1 MRRILTAIL
10 LFLPLLLRGQDY
22 ETQGDNLYVAGNYEE
37 AELQY
42 KAAKA
47 LMDSRKID
55 ENSPEY
61 LSLEKKIVR
70 TGRLKAL
77 KAEADALYSTA
88 VSQQSRASY
97 SQAAE
102 AYSRILEGNPEDPS
116 ALSGKSRC
124 REWITGYDRAAERER
139 VLAEQRREEQRRQ
152 RESEALNRALVSVLK
167 ENDTVTSMLDATG
180 RHIAAI
186 PEGHPEDRAFAEALK
201 HYISDGFGTVSE
213 DSIAIYNRMGDLFL
227 EAGKPQIA
235 RDLYDCSASLADPEG
250 LYKKAMT
257 AKSKTRQDI
266 FYLLLASKAGYQQA
280 ADSLKDYVVYA
291 GGMVASRFAIGFDD
305 AYSIISTYRTDP
317 EAALYLYALQ
327 KGEQAAVGSVY
338 NTGFSHCNI
347 DITETLQA
355 ISPEQ
360 LKSWIGKYTSTQ
372 KGDWLSWFYSVG
384 LNCARHGDDSLAV
397 KLITVAAQDGNH
409 TASQWL
415 EKKSGKTGQ
424 DTEED
429 VFIYDFSRVFK
440 KIDEVRNLKTSAW
453 DGSITDYQAQLNR
466 ARQNNVEECIRY
478 IKGDKSCDVFDA
490 CSGFYHIGFD
500 NNIILHENLILR
512 TMYYRGS
519 NYKFAFERLQKL
531 IKNSSKVWDADV
543 VRECIEMC
551 EGNTEKKKGLKLLQK
566 LDTAE
571 GIYDRRIIEQ
581 FRKLLLEQSAESDSD
596 GKPFVGRIFY
606 NDKADGEIYSI
617 FDYQGKV
624 KDTKPITSPPP
635 VKGIMGS
642 FSYKDKSAPATVR
655 TSSAS
660 RVSSSATVRTSSAA
674 GSSATSRSSS
684 ASGSTGS
691 HASSTTGSGESKPA
705 SANTETVQLSETDR
719 KIVDYYKSKKGTRFS
734 QTCYRSGGGVDT
746 GFPIEYTLEYEGNGV
761 FLLTFTQR
769 YNTYKVKGQI
779 SDGRLVFKTFPAG
792 LRALS
797 VAFRKDKKT
806 GKYWISGSYE
816 KGGHFPVRF

>member
-1 MRRILTAIL
+1 MGKILTAIL
-10 LFLPLLLRGQDY
+10 LFLPLLLWGQDY
-22 ETQGDNLYVAGNYEE
+22 ESKGDNAYRGGDYEE

-42 KAAKA
+42 NAAKA
-47 LMDSRKID
+47 WMDSRKTD

-61 LSLEKKIVR
+61 LALEKKIVR
-70 TGRLKAL
+70 AGRLKAL
-77 KAEADALYSTA
+77 KAEADALYSKA
-88 VSQQSRASY
+88 VSQQSRAVY
-97 SQAAE
+97 SQASD
-102 AYSRILEGNPEDPS
+102 AYSRILEVNPEDPS

-152 RESEALNRALVSVLK
+152 RESEALNRVLVSVLK
-167 ENDTVTSMLDATG
+167 ENGTVTSMLDATG

-266 FYLLLASKAGYQQA
+266 FYLLLASKAGYQPA
-280 ADSLKDYVVYA
+280 ADSLKDYAVSA
-291 GGMVASRFAIGFDD
+291 GGMVASRFAIGIDD
-305 AYSIISTYRTDP
+305 AYSVISTYRTDP
-317 EAALYLYALQ
+317 EAALYLYALL
-327 KGEQAAVGSVY
+327 KREENTAGTTNE
-338 NTGFSHCNI
+338 TGFSHCNI
-347 DITETLQA
+347 DITETLRN

-360 LKSWIGKYTSTQ
+360 LESWISKYVSAK
-372 KGDWLSWFYSVG
+372 KGEWLSWFYSVG
-384 LNCARHGDDSLAV
+384 LNYARHGEDSLAV
-397 KLITVAAQDGNH
+397 KLITFAAQGGNI

-415 EKKSGKTGQ
+415 AQKDAEKDSANANKEQSSA
-424 DTEED
+424 ER
-429 VFIYDFSRVFK
+429 VPVYDFSAILAGLDK
-440 KIDEVRNLKTSAW
+440 GSSWEVECKQEYLGYLKGEQWRNL
-453 DGSITDYQAQLNR
+453 QL
-466 ARQNNVEECIRY
+466 AAYGVDDMCFDE
-478 IKGDKSCDVFDA
+478 DVV
-490 CSGFYHIGFD
+490 
-500 NNIILHENLILR
+500 LHEQLVLWTKKYCGNSNNGWE
-512 TMYYRGS
+512 YRQLKELLKDNDS
-519 NYKFAFERLQKL
+519 M
-531 IKNSSKVWDADV
+531 IWDTDV
-543 VRECIEMC
+543 VGQCIGMCRE
-551 EGNTEKKKGLKLLQK
+551 NKKTKKGVKLLQK

-581 FRKLLLEQSAESDSD
+581 FKELLLKQETASGGNGKLSAD
-596 GKPFVGRIFY
+596 GMFY
-606 NDKADGEIYSI
+606 NDKADGKIYSI

-624 KDTKPITSPPP
+624 KDTKPITAPPS
-635 VKGIMGS
+635 VKGVMGS
-642 FSYKDKSAPATVR
+642 FSYRSKSAPAV
-655 TSSAS
+655 S
-660 RVSSSATVRTSSAA
+660 RSSSAA
-674 GSSATSRSSS
+674 GSSVSSRSSFLSGQTVSRSSS
-684 ASGSTGS
+684 PAG
-691 HASSTTGSGESKPA
+691 GESGTA
-705 SANTETVQLSETDR
+705 SANAETVQLSETDR
-719 KIVDYYKSKKGTRFS
+719 LIVDYYKSKAGTRFS

-779 SDGRLVFKTFPAG
+779 SNGRLVFKTFPAG

>member
-22 ETQGDNLYVAGNYEE
+22 ENQGDNLYAAGNYEE

-47 LMDSRKID
+47 LLDSRKID

-102 AYSRILEGNPEDPS
+102 ACSRILEVNPDDRS
-116 ALSGKSRC
+116 AQSR
-124 REWITGYDRAAERER
+124 REQCMRWISQQERI
-139 VLAEQRREEQRRQ
+139 AEQQRLQ
-152 RESEALNRALVSVLK
+152 REAEARNKALVSLLK
-167 ENDTVTSMLDATG
+167 EGTVTDMLAAID

-186 PEGHPEDRAFAEALK
+186 SDGNTEERSFAEALK
-201 HYISDGFGTVSE
+201 HYIADGFGTVSE
-213 DSIAIYNRMGDLFL
+213 DSIAIYNRMGDLFK
-227 EAGKPQIA
+227 EAGKPQVA
-235 RDLYDCSASLADPEG
+235 RDLYDCSASLADPAG

-257 AKSKTRQDI
+257 VKSKSRQDI
-266 FYLLLASKAGYQQA
+266 FYLLLASKAGYQPA
-280 ADSLKDYVVYA
+280 TEALKDYAVSA
-291 GGMVASRFAIGFDD
+291 GGMAASRFAIGLDD
-305 AYSIISTYRTDP
+305 AYSVISTYRTDP
-317 EAALYLYALQ
+317 EAALYLYALL

-384 LNCARHGDDSLAV
+384 LNRARHGDDSLAV
-397 KLITVAAQDGNH
+397 KLITFAAQEGNN

-415 EKKSGKTGQ
+415 EKRNAEKVSANANQEQPSGESTP
-424 DTEED
+424 
-429 VFIYDFSRVFK
+429 IYDFSAILAGLDSGSDWAVKCK
-440 KIDEVRNLKTSAW
+440 KEYLDYLKGEFCDLQRAAYGID
-453 DGSITDYQAQLNR
+453 DMGF
-466 ARQNNVEECIRY
+466 EE
-478 IKGDKSCDVFDA
+478 
-490 CSGFYHIGFD
+490 
-500 NNIILHENLILR
+500 NIALHESLIVWTEFYLSVSNNSWR
-512 TMYYRGS
+512 YRQLKEFLKDNDS
-519 NYKFAFERLQKL
+519 M
-531 IKNSSKVWDADV
+531 IWDSDV
-543 VRECIEMC
+543 VDQCIGMC
-551 EGNTEKKKGLKLLQK
+551 SDAKNGRKGLKLLQK

-581 FRKLLLEQSAESDSD
+581 FRKLLLEQEKASGSEGD
-596 GKPFVGRIFY
+596 GIYY

-635 VKGIMGS
+635 VKGVMGS
-642 FSYKDKSAPATVR
+642 FSYKDKSASAAVR
-655 TSSAS
+655 TSTAS

-674 GSSATSRSSS
+674 GSSASSRSSS

-705 SANTETVQLSETDR
+705 SANTETIQLSETDR

-761 FLLTFTQR
+761 FLFTFTQR

-792 LRALS
+792 LRSLS
-797 VAFRKDKKT
+797 VTFRKEKKAE
-806 GKYWISGSYE
+806 KYWISGSYE

>member
-1 MRRILTAIL
+1 MGKILTAIL
-10 LFLPLLLRGQDY
+10 LFLPLLLWGQDY
-22 ETQGDNLYVAGNYEE
+22 ESKGDNAYRAGNYEE

-42 KAAKA
+42 NAAKA
-47 LMDSRKID
+47 WMDSRKTD

-61 LSLEKKIVR
+61 LALEKKIVR
-70 TGRLKAL
+70 AGRLKAL
-77 KAEADALYSTA
+77 KAEADALYSKA
-88 VSQQSRASY
+88 VSQQSRTVY
-97 SQAAE
+97 SQAAD
-102 AYSRILEGNPEDPS
+102 AYSRILEVNPEDPS

-167 ENDTVTSMLDATG
+167 ENGTVTSMLDATG

-305 AYSIISTYRTDP
+305 AYSVISTYRTDP
-317 EAALYLYALQ
+317 EAALYLYALL
-327 KGEQAAVGSVY
+327 KREENTAGTTNE
-338 NTGFSHCNI
+338 TGFSHCNI
-347 DITETLQA
+347 DITETLRN

-360 LKSWIGKYTSTQ
+360 LESWISKYVSAE

-384 LNCARHGDDSLAV
+384 LNYARHGEDSLAV
-397 KLITVAAQDGNH
+397 KLITFAAQGGNT

-415 EKKSGKTGQ
+415 VQKDAEKDSANANKEQSSA
-424 DTEED
+424 ER
-429 VFIYDFSRVFK
+429 VPVYDFSAILAGLDK
-440 KIDEVRNLKTSAW
+440 GSSWEVECKQEYLGYLKGEQWRNL
-453 DGSITDYQAQLNR
+453 QL
-466 ARQNNVEECIRY
+466 AAYGVDDMCFDE
-478 IKGDKSCDVFDA
+478 DVV
-490 CSGFYHIGFD
+490 
-500 NNIILHENLILR
+500 LHEQLVLWTKKYCGNSNNGWE
-512 TMYYRGS
+512 YRQLKELLKDNDS
-519 NYKFAFERLQKL
+519 M
-531 IKNSSKVWDADV
+531 IWDTDV
-543 VRECIEMC
+543 VGQCIGMCRE
-551 EGNTEKKKGLKLLQK
+551 NKKTKKGVKLLQK

-581 FRKLLLEQSAESDSD
+581 FKELLLKQEAASGGKGKLSAD
-596 GKPFVGRIFY
+596 GMFY
-606 NDKADGEIYSI
+606 NDKADGKIYSI

-624 KDTKPITSPPP
+624 KDTKPITAPPS
-635 VKGIMGS
+635 VKGVMGS
-642 FSYKDKSAPATVR
+642 FSYRSKSAPAV
-655 TSSAS
+655 S
-660 RVSSSATVRTSSAA
+660 RSSSAA
-674 GSSATSRSSS
+674 GSSVSSRSSS
-684 ASGSTGS
+684 LSGQTVSR
-691 HASSTTGSGESKPA
+691 SSSPAGGESGTA
-705 SANTETVQLSETDR
+705 SANAETVQLSETDR
-719 KIVDYYKSKKGTRFS
+719 LIVDYYKSKAGTRFS

>member
-1 MRRILTAIL
+1 MGKILTAIL
-10 LFLPLLLRGQDY
+10 LFLPLLLWGQDY
-22 ETQGDNLYVAGNYEE
+22 ESKGDNAYRGGDYEE

-42 KAAKA
+42 NAAKA
-47 LMDSRKID
+47 WMDSRKTD

-61 LSLEKKIVR
+61 LALEKKIVR
-70 TGRLKAL
+70 AGRLKAL
-77 KAEADALYSTA
+77 KAEADALYSKA
-88 VSQQSRASY
+88 VSQQSRAVY
-97 SQAAE
+97 SQASD
-102 AYSRILEGNPEDPS
+102 AYSRILEVNPEDPS

-167 ENDTVTSMLDATG
+167 ENGTVTSMLDATG

-201 HYISDGFGTVSE
+201 HYISEGFETVSE
-213 DSIAIYNRMGDLFL
+213 DSIAIYNRMGDLFK
-227 EAGKPQIA
+227 EAGKPQAA

-257 AKSKTRQDI
+257 VKSKSRQDI
-266 FYLLLASKAGYQQA
+266 FYLLLASKAGYQPA
-280 ADSLKDYVVYA
+280 TEALKDYDVST
-291 GGMVASRFAIGFDD
+291 GGMVASRLAIGFDD
-305 AYSIISTYRTDP
+305 AYTIISTYRTDP
-317 EAALYLYALQ
+317 EAALYLYALL

-372 KGDWLSWFYSVG
+372 KGDWLSWFYSIG
-384 LNCARHGDDSLAV
+384 LNYARHGDDSLAV

-415 EKKSGKTGQ
+415 EKRNAEKDSANANKEQ
-424 DTEED
+424 SSEER
-429 VFIYDFSRVFK
+429 VPVYDFSA
-440 KIDEVRNLKTSAW
+440 ILAGLDSGSDWEVKCKQEYLGYLKGEQWRNL
-453 DGSITDYQAQLNR
+453 QL
-466 ARQNNVEECIRY
+466 AAYGVDDMCFDE
-478 IKGDKSCDVFDA
+478 DVV
-490 CSGFYHIGFD
+490 
-500 NNIILHENLILR
+500 LHEQLVLWTKEYCSISNNGWE
-512 TMYYRGS
+512 YRQLKELLKDNDS
-519 NYKFAFERLQKL
+519 M
-531 IKNSSKVWDADV
+531 IWDTDV
-543 VRECIEMC
+543 VGQCIGMCRE
-551 EGNTEKKKGLKLLQK
+551 NKKTKKGVKLLQK

-581 FRKLLLEQSAESDSD
+581 FKELLLKQETASGGNGKLSAD
-596 GKPFVGRIFY
+596 GMFY
-606 NDKADGEIYSI
+606 NDKADGKIYSI

-624 KDTKPITSPPP
+624 KDTKPITAPPS
-635 VKGIMGS
+635 VKGVMGS
-642 FSYKDKSAPATVR
+642 FSYRSKSAPAV
-655 TSSAS
+655 S
-660 RVSSSATVRTSSAA
+660 RSSSAA
-674 GSSATSRSSS
+674 GSSVSSRSSS
-684 ASGSTGS
+684 LSGQTVSR
-691 HASSTTGSGESKPA
+691 SSSPAGGESGTA
-705 SANTETVQLSETDR
+705 SANAETVQLSETDR
-719 KIVDYYKSKKGTRFS
+719 LIVDYYKSKAGTRFS

>member
-22 ETQGDNLYVAGNYEE
+22 ETQGDNLYAAGNYEE

-47 LMDSRKID
+47 WMDSRKID

-102 AYSRILEGNPEDPS
+102 ACSRILEVNPDDRS
-116 ALSGKSRC
+116 AQSR
-124 REWITGYDRAAERER
+124 REQCMRWISQQERI
-139 VLAEQRREEQRRQ
+139 AEQQRLQ
-152 RESEALNRALVSVLK
+152 REAEARNKALVSLLK
-167 ENDTVTSMLDATG
+167 EGTVTDMLAAID

-186 PEGHPEDRAFAEALK
+186 PEKYAEERAFAEALK

-266 FYLLLASKAGYQQA
+266 FYLLLASKAGYQPA
-280 ADSLKDYVVYA
+280 ADSLKDYAVSA
-291 GGMVASRFAIGFDD
+291 GGMAASRFAIGIDD
-305 AYSIISTYRTDP
+305 AYSVISTYRTDP
-317 EAALYLYALQ
+317 EAALYLYALL
-327 KGEQAAVGSVY
+327 KREENTAGTTNE
-338 NTGFSHCNI
+338 TGFSHCNI
-347 DITETLQA
+347 DITETLRN

-360 LKSWIGKYTSTQ
+360 LESWISKYVSAE

-384 LNCARHGDDSLAV
+384 LNYARHGEDSLAV
-397 KLITVAAQDGNH
+397 KLITFAAQGGNT

-415 EKKSGKTGQ
+415 EKRNAEKVSANANQ
-424 DTEED
+424 EQSSAER
-429 VFIYDFSRVFK
+429 VPVYDFSAILAVLDKGSSWRVECK
-440 KIDEVRNLKTSAW
+440 QEYLKYLKGELW
-453 DGSITDYQAQLNR
+453 HCDLRR
-466 ARQNNVEECIRY
+466 AAYGVEYMCFGENV
-478 IKGDKSCDVFDA
+478 V
-490 CSGFYHIGFD
+490 
-500 NNIILHENLILR
+500 LHEQLLLF
-512 TMYYRGS
+512 TMYYVDAPW
-519 NYKFAFERLQKL
+519 NFAYKYLKELLKDNDSM
-531 IKNSSKVWDADV
+531 IWDTDV
-543 VRECIEMC
+543 VGQCIGMCRE
-551 EGNTEKKKGLKLLQK
+551 NKKTKKGVKLLQK

-581 FRKLLLEQSAESDSD
+581 FKELLLKQEAASGGKGKLSAD
-596 GKPFVGRIFY
+596 GMFY
-606 NDKADGEIYSI
+606 NDKADGKIYSI

-624 KDTKPITSPPP
+624 KDTKPITAPPS
-635 VKGIMGS
+635 VKGVMGS
-642 FSYKDKSAPATVR
+642 FSYRSKSAPAV
-655 TSSAS
+655 
-660 RVSSSATVRTSSAA
+660 
-674 GSSATSRSSS
+674 SRSSS
-684 ASGSTGS
+684 AAG
-691 HASSTTGSGESKPA
+691 GESGTA
-705 SANTETVQLSETDR
+705 SAKAETVQLSETDR
-719 KIVDYYKSKKGTRFS
+719 LIVDYYKSKAGTKFS

-769 YNTYKVKGQI
+769 YNTYKVRGQI

>member
-1 MRRILTAIL
+1 MGKILTAIL
-10 LFLPLLLRGQDY
+10 LFLPLLLWGQDY
-22 ETQGDNLYVAGNYEE
+22 ESKGDNAYRAGNYEE

-42 KAAKA
+42 NAAKA
-47 LMDSRKID
+47 WMDSRKTD

-61 LSLEKKIVR
+61 LALEKKIVR
-70 TGRLKAL
+70 AGRLKAL
-77 KAEADALYSTA
+77 KAEADALYSKA
-88 VSQQSRASY
+88 VSQQSRTVY
-97 SQAAE
+97 SQASD

-305 AYSIISTYRTDP
+305 AYSVISTYRTDP
-317 EAALYLYALQ
+317 EAALYLYALL
-327 KGEQAAVGSVY
+327 KREENTAGTTNE
-338 NTGFSHCNI
+338 TGFSHCNI
-347 DITETLQA
+347 DITETLRN

-360 LKSWIGKYTSTQ
+360 LESWISKYVSAE

-384 LNCARHGDDSLAV
+384 LNYARHGEDSLAV
-397 KLITVAAQDGNH
+397 KLITFAAQGGNT

-415 EKKSGKTGQ
+415 VQKDAEKDSANANKEQSSA
-424 DTEED
+424 ER
-429 VFIYDFSRVFK
+429 VPVYDFSAILAGLDK
-440 KIDEVRNLKTSAW
+440 GSSWEVECKQEYLGYLKGEQWRNL
-453 DGSITDYQAQLNR
+453 QL
-466 ARQNNVEECIRY
+466 AAYGVDDMCFDE
-478 IKGDKSCDVFDA
+478 DVV
-490 CSGFYHIGFD
+490 
-500 NNIILHENLILR
+500 LHEQLVLWTKKYCGNSNNGWE
-512 TMYYRGS
+512 YRQLKELLKDNDS
-519 NYKFAFERLQKL
+519 M
-531 IKNSSKVWDADV
+531 IWDTDV
-543 VRECIEMC
+543 VGQCIGMCRE
-551 EGNTEKKKGLKLLQK
+551 NKKTKKGVKLLQK

-581 FRKLLLEQSAESDSD
+581 FKELLLKQEAASGGKGKLSAD
-596 GKPFVGRIFY
+596 GMFY
-606 NDKADGEIYSI
+606 NDKADGKIYSI

-624 KDTKPITSPPP
+624 KDTKPITAPPS
-635 VKGIMGS
+635 VKGVMGS
-642 FSYKDKSAPATVR
+642 FIYRSKSAPAV
-655 TSSAS
+655 S
-660 RVSSSATVRTSSAA
+660 RSSSAA
-674 GSSATSRSSS
+674 GSSVSSRSSS
-684 ASGSTGS
+684 LSGQTVSR
-691 HASSTTGSGESKPA
+691 SSSPAGGESGTA
-705 SANTETVQLSETDR
+705 SANAETVQLSETDR
-719 KIVDYYKSKKGTRFS
+719 LIVDYYKSKAGTRFS

>member
-1 MRRILTAIL
+1 MRKILTAIL
-10 LFLPLLLRGQDY
+10 LFLPLLLWGQDY
-22 ETQGDNLYVAGNYEE
+22 ESKGDNAYRAGNYEE

-42 KAAKA
+42 NAAKA
-47 LMDSRKID
+47 WMDSRKTD

-61 LSLEKKIVR
+61 LALEKKIVR
-70 TGRLKAL
+70 AGRLKAL
-77 KAEADALYSTA
+77 KAEADALYSKA
-88 VSQQSRASY
+88 VSQQSRTVY
-97 SQAAE
+97 SQASD

-167 ENDTVTSMLDATG
+167 ENGTVTSMLDATG

-186 PEGHPEDRAFAEALK
+186 PEDHPEERAFAEALK

-266 FYLLLASKAGYQQA
+266 FYLLLASKAGYQPA
-280 ADSLKDYVVYA
+280 TEALKDYDVST
-291 GGMVASRFAIGFDD
+291 GGMVASRLAIGFDD
-305 AYSIISTYRTDP
+305 AYTIISTYRTDL
-317 EAALYLYALQ
+317 EAALYLYALL
-327 KGEQAAVGSVY
+327 KGEQVAAGSVY
-338 NTGFSHCNI
+338 KTGFSHCNI

-372 KGDWLSWFYSVG
+372 KGDWLSWFYSIG
-384 LNCARHGDDSLAV
+384 LNYARHGDDSLAV

-415 EKKSGKTGQ
+415 AQRNAEKVSANANQDQPSGEGTP
-424 DTEED
+424 
-429 VFIYDFSRVFK
+429 IYDFSA
-440 KIDEVRNLKTSAW
+440 ILAGLDSGSDWEVKCKQEYLGYLKGEQWRNL
-453 DGSITDYQAQLNR
+453 QL
-466 ARQNNVEECIRY
+466 AAYGVDDMCFDE
-478 IKGDKSCDVFDA
+478 DVV
-490 CSGFYHIGFD
+490 
-500 NNIILHENLILR
+500 LHEQLVLWTKKYCGNSNNGWE
-512 TMYYRGS
+512 YRQLKELLKDNDS
-519 NYKFAFERLQKL
+519 M
-531 IKNSSKVWDADV
+531 IWDSDV
-543 VRECIEMC
+543 VDQCIGMC
-551 EGNTEKKKGLKLLQK
+551 SDEKNGRKGLKLLQK

-581 FRKLLLEQSAESDSD
+581 FKELLLKQEAASGGKGKLSAD
-596 GKPFVGRIFY
+596 GMFY
-606 NDKADGEIYSI
+606 NDKADGQIYSI

-624 KDTKPITSPPP
+624 KDTKPITAPPS
-635 VKGIMGS
+635 VKGVMGS
-642 FSYKDKSAPATVR
+642 FSYRSKSAPAV
-655 TSSAS
+655 S
-660 RVSSSATVRTSSAA
+660 RSSSAA
-674 GSSATSRSSS
+674 GSSVSSRSSS
-684 ASGSTGS
+684 LSGQTVSR
-691 HASSTTGSGESKPA
+691 SSSPAGGESGTA
-705 SANTETVQLSETDR
+705 SAKAETVQLSETDR
-719 KIVDYYKSKKGTRFS
+719 LIVDYYKSKAGTKFS

-761 FLLTFTQR
+761 FLLPFTQR
-769 YNTYKVKGQI
+769 YNTYNVKGQL

>member
-1 MRRILTAIL
+1 MGKILTAIL
-10 LFLPLLLRGQDY
+10 LFLPLLLWGQDY
-22 ETQGDNLYVAGNYEE
+22 ESKGDNAYRAGNYEE

-42 KAAKA
+42 NAAKA
-47 LMDSRKID
+47 WMDSRKTD

-61 LSLEKKIVR
+61 LALEKKIVR
-70 TGRLKAL
+70 AGRLKAL
-77 KAEADALYSTA
+77 KAEADALYSKA
-88 VSQQSRASY
+88 VSQQSRTVY
-97 SQAAE
+97 SQAAD
-102 AYSRILEGNPEDPS
+102 AYSRILEVNPEDPS

-167 ENDTVTSMLDATG
+167 ENGTVTSMLDATG

-186 PEGHPEDRAFAEALK
+186 PEGHPEERAFAEALK

-213 DSIAIYNRMGDLFL
+213 DSIAIYNQMGDLFL

-266 FYLLLASKAGYQQA
+266 FYLLLASKAGYQPA
-280 ADSLKDYVVYA
+280 ADSLKDYAVSA
-291 GGMVASRFAIGFDD
+291 GGMAASRFAIGIDD
-305 AYSIISTYRTDP
+305 AYSVISTYRTDP
-317 EAALYLYALQ
+317 EAALYLYALL
-327 KGEQAAVGSVY
+327 KREENTAGTTNE
-338 NTGFSHCNI
+338 TGFSHCNI
-347 DITETLQA
+347 DITETLRN

-360 LKSWIGKYTSTQ
+360 LESWISKYVSAE

-384 LNCARHGDDSLAV
+384 LNYARHGEDSLAV
-397 KLITVAAQDGNH
+397 KLITFAAQGGNT

-415 EKKSGKTGQ
+415 EKRNAEKVSANANQ
-424 DTEED
+424 EQSSAER
-429 VFIYDFSRVFK
+429 VPVYDFSAILAILDK
-440 KIDEVRNLKTSAW
+440 GPSWEVECKQEYLKYLKGELW
-453 DGSITDYQAQLNR
+453 RCDLRR
-466 ARQNNVEECIRY
+466 AAYGVEYMCFGENV
-478 IKGDKSCDVFDA
+478 V
-490 CSGFYHIGFD
+490 
-500 NNIILHENLILR
+500 LHEQLLLF
-512 TMYYRGS
+512 TMYYVDAPW
-519 NYKFAFERLQKL
+519 NFVYKYLKELLKDNDSM
-531 IKNSSKVWDADV
+531 IWDTDV
-543 VRECIEMC
+543 VGQCIVMCRE
-551 EGNTEKKKGLKLLQK
+551 NKKTKKGVKLLQK

-571 GIYDRRIIEQ
+571 GIYDRRIISQ
-581 FRKLLLEQSAESDSD
+581 FRKLLLEQATASYSDEKTSE
-596 GKPFVGRIFY
+596 GRIFY
-606 NDKADGEIYSI
+606 NDKADGKIYSI

-624 KDTKPITSPPP
+624 KDTKPITAPPS
-635 VKGIMGS
+635 VKGVMGS
-642 FSYKDKSAPATVR
+642 FSYRSKSAPAV
-655 TSSAS
+655 S
-660 RVSSSATVRTSSAA
+660 RSSSAA
-674 GSSATSRSSS
+674 GSSVSSRSSS
-684 ASGSTGS
+684 LSGQTVSR
-691 HASSTTGSGESKPA
+691 SSSPAGGESGTA
-705 SANTETVQLSETDR
+705 SAKAETVQLSETDR
-719 KIVDYYKSKKGTRFS
+719 LIVDYYKSKAGTRFS

>member
-1 MRRILTAIL
+1 MGKILTAIL
-10 LFLPLLLRGQDY
+10 LFLPLLLWGQDY
-22 ETQGDNLYVAGNYEE
+22 ESKGDNAYRAGNYEE

-42 KAAKA
+42 NAAKA
-47 LMDSRKID
+47 WMDSRKTD

-61 LSLEKKIVR
+61 LALEKKIAR
-70 TGRLKAL
+70 AGRLKAL
-77 KAEADALYSTA
+77 KAEADALYSKA
-88 VSQQSRASY
+88 VSQQSRTVY
-97 SQAAE
+97 SQAAD
-102 AYSRILEGNPEDPS
+102 AYSRILEVNPEDPS

-167 ENDTVTSMLDATG
+167 ENGTVTSMLDATG

-257 AKSKTRQDI
+257 VKSKSRQDI
-266 FYLLLASKAGYQQA
+266 FYLLLASKAGYQPA
-280 ADSLKDYVVYA
+280 TEALKDYDVST
-291 GGMVASRFAIGFDD
+291 GGMTASRFATGFDD
-305 AYSIISTYRTDP
+305 AYSIISTYRENP
-317 EAALYLYALQ
+317 EAALYLYALLS
-327 KGEQAAVGSVY
+327 GEKAAVGSV
-338 NTGFSHCNI
+338 NKTGFSHCNI
-347 DITETLQA
+347 DIMETLQA

-384 LNCARHGDDSLAV
+384 LNRARHGDDSLAV

-500 NNIILHENLILR
+500 NNVILHENLILR

-642 FSYKDKSAPATVR
+642 FSYKDKS
-655 TSSAS
+655 SSA
-660 RVSSSATVRTSSAA
+660 AVRTSSAA
-674 GSSATSRSSS
+674 GSSVSSRSSS
-684 ASGSTGS
+684 LSGQTVSR
-691 HASSTTGSGESKPA
+691 SSSPAGGESGTA
-705 SANTETVQLSETDR
+705 SAKAETVQLSETDR
-719 KIVDYYKSKKGTRFS
+719 LIVDYYKSKAGTKFS

>member
-102 AYSRILEGNPEDPS
+102 ACSRILEVNPDDRS
-116 ALSGKSRC
+116 AQSR
-124 REWITGYDRAAERER
+124 REQCMRWISQQERI
-139 VLAEQRREEQRRQ
+139 AEQQRLQ
-152 RESEALNRALVSVLK
+152 REAEARNKALVSLLK
-167 ENDTVTSMLDATG
+167 EGTVTDMLAAID

-186 PEGHPEDRAFAEALK
+186 PDGNAEERSFAEALK
-201 HYISDGFGTVSE
+201 HYISEGFETVSE
-213 DSIAIYNRMGDLFL
+213 DSIAIYNRMGDLFK
-227 EAGKPQIA
+227 EAGKPQVA

-257 AKSKTRQDI
+257 AASKSRQDI
-266 FYLLLASKAGYQQA
+266 FYLLLASKAGYQPA
-280 ADSLKDYVVYA
+280 TEALKDYDVST
-291 GGMVASRFAIGFDD
+291 GGMAASRFAIGIDD
-305 AYSIISTYRTDP
+305 AYSVISTYRTDP
-317 EAALYLYALQ
+317 EAALYLYALL
-327 KGEQAAVGSVY
+327 KREENTAGTTNE
-338 NTGFSHCNI
+338 TGFSHCNI
-347 DITETLQA
+347 DITETLRN

-360 LKSWIGKYTSTQ
+360 LESWISKYVSAE

-384 LNCARHGDDSLAV
+384 LNCAGHGDDSLAV
-397 KLITVAAQDGNH
+397 KLITVAAQEGNH
-409 TASQWL
+409 AASQWL
-415 EKKSGKTGQ
+415 EKRNAEKVSANANQDRPSGEGTP
-424 DTEED
+424 
-429 VFIYDFSRVFK
+429 IYDFSAILAGLDSGSDWEVKCK
-440 KIDEVRNLKTSAW
+440 KEYLDYLKGESDCNLYMAAYGISLMDFEENIALHEQLVLFAMDYVDSPWNFCYNNLKEFLEDNASMTW
-453 DGSITDYQAQLNR
+453 DS
-466 ARQNNVEECIRY
+466 
-478 IKGDKSCDVFDA
+478 
-490 CSGFYHIGFD
+490 
-500 NNIILHENLILR
+500 
-512 TMYYRGS
+512 
-519 NYKFAFERLQKL
+519 
-531 IKNSSKVWDADV
+531 DV
-543 VRECIEMC
+543 VRQCIGMC
-551 EGNTEKKKGLKLLQK
+551 SDVKKAKKGLKLLQK

-581 FRKLLLEQSAESDSD
+581 FRKLLLEQATASYSDEKTSE
-596 GKPFVGRIFY
+596 GRIFY
-606 NDKADGEIYSI
+606 NDKADGQIYSI

-624 KDTKPITSPPP
+624 KDTKPITAPPS
-635 VKGIMGS
+635 VKGVMGS
-642 FSYKDKSAPATVR
+642 FSYRSKSAPAV
-655 TSSAS
+655 S
-660 RVSSSATVRTSSAA
+660 RSSSAA
-674 GSSATSRSSS
+674 GSSASSRSSS
-684 ASGSTGS
+684 LSGQTVSR
-691 HASSTTGSGESKPA
+691 SSSPAGGESGTA
-705 SANTETVQLSETDR
+705 SAKAETVQLSETDR
-719 KIVDYYKSKKGTRFS
+719 LIVDYYKSKAGTRFS

>member
-1 MRRILTAIL
+1 MGKILTAIL
-10 LFLPLLLRGQDY
+10 LFLPLLLWGQDY
-22 ETQGDNLYVAGNYEE
+22 ESKGDNAYRGGDYEE

-42 KAAKA
+42 NAAKA
-47 LMDSRKID
+47 WMDSRKTD

-61 LSLEKKIVR
+61 LALEKKIVR
-70 TGRLKAL
+70 AGRLKAL
-77 KAEADALYSTA
+77 KAEADALYSKA
-88 VSQQSRASY
+88 VSQQSRTVY
-97 SQAAE
+97 SQASD

-152 RESEALNRALVSVLK
+152 REAEARNKALVSLLK
-167 ENDTVTSMLDATG
+167 EGTVTDMLAAID

-186 PEGHPEDRAFAEALK
+186 PDGNTEERSFAKALK
-201 HYISDGFGTVSE
+201 HYISEGFETVSE

-291 GGMVASRFAIGFDD
+291 GGMAASRFAIGFDD
-305 AYSIISTYRTDP
+305 AYSVISTYRTDP
-317 EAALYLYALQ
+317 EAALYLYALL
-327 KGEQAAVGSVY
+327 KREENTAGTTNE
-338 NTGFSHCNI
+338 TGFSHCNI
-347 DITETLQA
+347 DITETLRN

-360 LKSWIGKYTSTQ
+360 LESWISKYVSAK

-384 LNCARHGDDSLAV
+384 LNYARHGDDSLAV

-415 EKKSGKTGQ
+415 EKRNAEKVSANANQDQPSGEGTP
-424 DTEED
+424 
-429 VFIYDFSRVFK
+429 IYDFSAILAGLDSGSDWVVKCK
-440 KIDEVRNLKTSAW
+440 KEYLDYLKGEFCNLQRAAYGID
-453 DGSITDYQAQLNR
+453 DMGF
-466 ARQNNVEECIRY
+466 EE
-478 IKGDKSCDVFDA
+478 
-490 CSGFYHIGFD
+490 
-500 NNIILHENLILR
+500 NIALHEYLIVWTKFYLK
-512 TMYYRGS
+512 YSNNSWEYRELKEFLKDNDS
-519 NYKFAFERLQKL
+519 M
-531 IKNSSKVWDADV
+531 IWDTDV
-543 VRECIEMC
+543 VGQCIGMCRE
-551 EGNTEKKKGLKLLQK
+551 NKKTKKGVKLLQK

-581 FRKLLLEQSAESDSD
+581 FKELLLKQETASGGKGKLSAD
-596 GKPFVGRIFY
+596 GMFY
-606 NDKADGEIYSI
+606 NDKADGKIYSI

-624 KDTKPITSPPP
+624 KDTKPITAPPS
-635 VKGIMGS
+635 VKGVMGS
-642 FSYKDKSAPATVR
+642 FIYRSKSAPAV
-655 TSSAS
+655 S
-660 RVSSSATVRTSSAA
+660 RSSSAA
-674 GSSATSRSSS
+674 GSSVSSRSSS
-684 ASGSTGS
+684 LSGQTVSR
-691 HASSTTGSGESKPA
+691 SSSPSGGESGTA
-705 SANTETVQLSETDR
+705 SAKAETVQLSETDR
-719 KIVDYYKSKKGTRFS
+719 LIVDYYKSKAGTRFS

>member
-1 MRRILTAIL
+1 MGKILTAIL
-10 LFLPLLLRGQDY
+10 LFLPLLLWGQDY
-22 ETQGDNLYVAGNYEE
+22 ESKGDNAYRAGDYEE

-42 KAAKA
+42 NAAKA
-47 LMDSRKID
+47 WMDSRKTD

-61 LSLEKKIVR
+61 LALEKKIVR
-70 TGRLKAL
+70 AGRLKAL
-77 KAEADALYSTA
+77 KAEADALYSKA
-88 VSQQSRASY
+88 VSQQSRTVY
-97 SQAAE
+97 SQAAD
-102 AYSRILEGNPEDPS
+102 AYSRILEVNPEDPS

-152 RESEALNRALVSVLK
+152 RKSEALNRALVSVLK
-167 ENDTVTSMLDATG
+167 ENGTVTSMLDATG

-305 AYSIISTYRTDP
+305 AYSVISTYRTDP
-317 EAALYLYALQ
+317 EAALYLYALL
-327 KGEQAAVGSVY
+327 KREENTAGTTNE
-338 NTGFSHCNI
+338 TGFSHCNI
-347 DITETLQA
+347 DITETLRN

-360 LKSWIGKYTSTQ
+360 LESWISKYVSAE

-384 LNCARHGDDSLAV
+384 LNYARHGEDSLAV
-397 KLITVAAQDGNH
+397 KLITFAAQGGNT

-415 EKKSGKTGQ
+415 VQKDAEKDSANANKEQSSA
-424 DTEED
+424 ER
-429 VFIYDFSRVFK
+429 VPVYDFSAILAGLDK
-440 KIDEVRNLKTSAW
+440 GSSWEVECKQEYLGYLKGEQWRNL
-453 DGSITDYQAQLNR
+453 QL
-466 ARQNNVEECIRY
+466 AAYGVDDMCFDE
-478 IKGDKSCDVFDA
+478 DVV
-490 CSGFYHIGFD
+490 
-500 NNIILHENLILR
+500 LHEQLVLWTKKYCGNSNNGWE
-512 TMYYRGS
+512 YRQLKELLKDNDS
-519 NYKFAFERLQKL
+519 M
-531 IKNSSKVWDADV
+531 IWDTDV
-543 VRECIEMC
+543 VGQCIGMCRE
-551 EGNTEKKKGLKLLQK
+551 NKKTKKGVKLLQK

-571 GIYDRRIIEQ
+571 GIYDRRIISQ
-581 FRKLLLEQSAESDSD
+581 FRKLLLEQATASYSDEKTSE
-596 GKPFVGRIFY
+596 GRIFY
-606 NDKADGEIYSI
+606 NDKADGQIYSI

-624 KDTKPITSPPP
+624 KDTKPITAPPS
-635 VKGIMGS
+635 VKGVMGS
-642 FSYKDKSAPATVR
+642 FSYRSKSAPAV
-655 TSSAS
+655 S
-660 RVSSSATVRTSSAA
+660 RSSSAA
-674 GSSATSRSSS
+674 GSSVSSRSSS
-684 ASGSTGS
+684 LSGQAVSR
-691 HASSTTGSGESKPA
+691 SSSPSGGESGTA
-705 SANTETVQLSETDR
+705 SAKAETVQLSETDR
-719 KIVDYYKSKKGTRFS
+719 LIVDYYKSKAGTRFS

>member
-1 MRRILTAIL
+1 MGKILTAIL
-10 LFLPLLLRGQDY
+10 LFLPLLLWGQDY
-22 ETQGDNLYVAGNYEE
+22 ESKGDNAYRAGNYED

-42 KAAKA
+42 NAAKA
-47 LMDSRKID
+47 WMDSRKTD

-61 LSLEKKIVR
+61 LALEKKIVR
-70 TGRLKAL
+70 AGRLKAL
-77 KAEADALYSTA
+77 KAEADTLYSKA
-88 VSQQSRASY
+88 VSQQSRTVY
-97 SQAAE
+97 SQAAD
-102 AYSRILEGNPEDPS
+102 AYSRILEVNPEDPS

-167 ENDTVTSMLDATG
+167 DNGTVTSMLDATG

-266 FYLLLASKAGYQQA
+266 FYLLLASKAGYQPA
-280 ADSLKDYVVYA
+280 ADSLKDYAVSA
-291 GGMVASRFAIGFDD
+291 GGMVASRFAIGIDD
-305 AYSIISTYRTDP
+305 AYSVISTYRTDP
-317 EAALYLYALQ
+317 EAALYLYALL
-327 KGEQAAVGSVY
+327 KREENTAGTTNE
-338 NTGFSHCNI
+338 TGFSHCNI
-347 DITETLQA
+347 DITETLRN

-360 LKSWIGKYTSTQ
+360 LESWISKYVSAK

-384 LNCARHGDDSLAV
+384 LNYARHGEDSLAV
-397 KLITVAAQDGNH
+397 KLITFAAQGGNT

-415 EKKSGKTGQ
+415 VQKDAEKDSANANKEQSSA
-424 DTEED
+424 ER
-429 VFIYDFSRVFK
+429 VPVYDFSAILAGLDK
-440 KIDEVRNLKTSAW
+440 GSSWEVECKQEYLGYLKGEQWRNL
-453 DGSITDYQAQLNR
+453 QL
-466 ARQNNVEECIRY
+466 AAYGVDDMCFDE
-478 IKGDKSCDVFDA
+478 DVV
-490 CSGFYHIGFD
+490 
-500 NNIILHENLILR
+500 LHEQLVLWTKKYCGNSNNGWE
-512 TMYYRGS
+512 YRQLKELLKDNDS
-519 NYKFAFERLQKL
+519 M
-531 IKNSSKVWDADV
+531 IWDTDV
-543 VRECIEMC
+543 VGQCIGMCRE
-551 EGNTEKKKGLKLLQK
+551 NKKTKKGVKLLQK

-571 GIYDRRIIEQ
+571 GIYDSRIIEQ
-581 FRKLLLEQSAESDSD
+581 FKELLLKQETASGGNGKLSAD
-596 GKPFVGRIFY
+596 GMFY
-606 NDKADGEIYSI
+606 DDKADGNIYSI

-624 KDTKPITSPPP
+624 KDTKPITAPPS
-635 VKGIMGS
+635 VKGVMGS
-642 FSYKDKSAPATVR
+642 FSYRSKSAPAV
-655 TSSAS
+655 S
-660 RVSSSATVRTSSAA
+660 RSSSAA
-674 GSSATSRSSS
+674 GSSVSSRSSS
-684 ASGSTGS
+684 LSGQTVSR
-691 HASSTTGSGESKPA
+691 SSSPSGGESGTA
-705 SANTETVQLSETDR
+705 SANAETVQLSETDR
-719 KIVDYYKSKKGTRFS
+719 LIVDYYKSKAGTRFS

>member
-1 MRRILTAIL
+1 MGKILTAIL
-10 LFLPLLLRGQDY
+10 LFLPLLLWGQDY
-22 ETQGDNLYVAGNYEE
+22 ESKGDNAYRAGNYEE

-47 LMDSRKID
+47 WMDSKKID

-102 AYSRILEGNPEDPS
+102 ACSRILEVNPDDRS
-116 ALSGKSRC
+116 AQSR
-124 REWITGYDRAAERER
+124 REQCMRWISQQERI
-139 VLAEQRREEQRRQ
+139 AEQQRLQ
-152 RESEALNRALVSVLK
+152 KEAEARNKALVSLLK
-167 ENDTVTSMLDATG
+167 EGTVTDMLAAID

-186 PEGHPEDRAFAEALK
+186 PEKYAEERSFAEALK
-201 HYISDGFGTVSE
+201 HYIADGFGTVSE

-266 FYLLLASKAGYQQA
+266 FYLLLASKAGYQPA
-280 ADSLKDYVVYA
+280 ADSLKDYAVSA
-291 GGMVASRFAIGFDD
+291 GSMAASRFAIGLDD
-305 AYSIISTYRTDP
+305 AYSVISTYRTDP
-317 EAALYLYALQ
+317 EAALYLYALL
-327 KGEQAAVGSVY
+327 KREENTAGTTNE
-338 NTGFSHCNI
+338 TGFSHCNI
-347 DITETLQA
+347 DITETLRN

-360 LKSWIGKYTSTQ
+360 LESWISKYVSAE

-384 LNCARHGDDSLAV
+384 LNYARHGEDSLAV
-397 KLITVAAQDGNH
+397 KLITFAAQGGNT
-409 TASQWL
+409 TAFQWL
-415 EKKSGKTGQ
+415 AQKDAEKDSDNANKEQSSA
-424 DTEED
+424 ER
-429 VFIYDFSRVFK
+429 VPVYDFSRVFK
-440 KIDEVRNLKTSAW
+440 QIDEVRKLKTSAW
-453 DGSITDYQAQLNR
+453 DGSITDYRAQLNR

-551 EGNTEKKKGLKLLQK
+551 EGNTDKKKGVKLLQK

-571 GIYDRRIIEQ
+571 GIYDRRIISQ
-581 FRKLLLEQSAESDSD
+581 FRKLLLEQATASYSDEKTSE
-596 GKPFVGRIFY
+596 GRIFY
-606 NDKADGEIYSI
+606 NDKTDGQIYSI

-624 KDTKPITSPPP
+624 KDTKPITAPPS
-635 VKGIMGS
+635 VKGVMGS
-642 FSYKDKSAPATVR
+642 FSYRSKSAPAV
-655 TSSAS
+655 S
-660 RVSSSATVRTSSAA
+660 RSSSAA
-674 GSSATSRSSS
+674 GSSVFSRSSS
-684 ASGSTGS
+684 LSGQTVSR
-691 HASSTTGSGESKPA
+691 SSSPAGGESGTA
-705 SANTETVQLSETDR
+705 SAKAETVQLSETDR
-719 KIVDYYKSKKGTRFS
+719 LIVDYYKSKAGTKFS

>member
-22 ETQGDNLYVAGNYEE
+22 ETQGDNLYAAGNYEE

-42 KAAKA
+42 KAAKSW
-47 LMDSRKID
+47 MDSRKID

-102 AYSRILEGNPEDPS
+102 ACSRILEVNPDDRS
-116 ALSGKSRC
+116 AQSR
-124 REWITGYDRAAERER
+124 REQCMRWISQQERI
-139 VLAEQRREEQRRQ
+139 AEQQRLQ
-152 RESEALNRALVSVLK
+152 REAEARNKALVSLLK
-167 ENDTVTSMLDATG
+167 EGTVTDMLAAID

-186 PEGHPEDRAFAEALK
+186 PEKYAEERSFAEALK
-201 HYISDGFGTVSE
+201 HYIADGFGTVSE
-213 DSIAIYNRMGDLFL
+213 DSIAIYNRMGDLFK
-227 EAGKPQIA
+227 EAGKPQVA

-257 AKSKTRQDI
+257 VKSKSRQDI
-266 FYLLLASKAGYQQA
+266 FYLLLASKAGYQPA
-280 ADSLKDYVVYA
+280 TEALKDYAVST
-291 GGMVASRFAIGFDD
+291 GGMTASGFAIGFDD
-305 AYSIISTYRTDP
+305 AYSIISTYRNDP
-317 EAALYLYALQ
+317 EAALYLYALL

-384 LNCARHGDDSLAV
+384 LNCAGHGDDSLAV
-397 KLITVAAQDGNH
+397 KLITVAAQEGNH
-409 TASQWL
+409 AASQWL
-415 EKKSGKTGQ
+415 EKRNAEKVSANANQDQPSGEGTP
-424 DTEED
+424 
-429 VFIYDFSRVFK
+429 IYDFSAILAGLDSGSDWEVKCK
-440 KIDEVRNLKTSAW
+440 KEYLDYLKGEFCNLQRAAYGID
-453 DGSITDYQAQLNR
+453 DMGF
-466 ARQNNVEECIRY
+466 EE
-478 IKGDKSCDVFDA
+478 
-490 CSGFYHIGFD
+490 
-500 NNIILHENLILR
+500 NIALHECLIVWTESYLSVSNNSWR
-512 TMYYRGS
+512 YRQLKEFLKDNDS
-519 NYKFAFERLQKL
+519 M
-531 IKNSSKVWDADV
+531 IWDSDV
-543 VRECIEMC
+543 VDQCIGMC
-551 EGNTEKKKGLKLLQK
+551 SDAKNGRKGQKLLQK

-581 FRKLLLEQSAESDSD
+581 VRKLLLEQEKASGSEGD
-596 GKPFVGRIFY
+596 GIYY

-642 FSYKDKSAPATVR
+642 FSYKDKSASAAVR
-655 TSSAS
+655 TSTAS

-674 GSSATSRSSS
+674 GSSASSRSSS
-684 ASGSTGS
+684 LSGQTVSR
-691 HASSTTGSGESKPA
+691 SSSPAGGESGTA
-705 SANTETVQLSETDR
+705 SANAETVQLSETDR
-719 KIVDYYKSKKGTRFS
+719 LIVDYYKSKAGTRFS

>member
-1 MRRILTAIL
+1 MGKILTAIL
-10 LFLPLLLRGQDY
+10 LFLPLLLWGQDY
-22 ETQGDNLYVAGNYEE
+22 ESKGDNAYRAGDYEE

-42 KAAKA
+42 NAAKA
-47 LMDSRKID
+47 WMDSRKTD

-61 LSLEKKIVR
+61 LALEKKIVR
-70 TGRLKAL
+70 AGRLKAL
-77 KAEADALYSTA
+77 KAEADALYSKA
-88 VSQQSRASY
+88 VSQQSRTVY
-97 SQAAE
+97 SQASD
-102 AYSRILEGNPEDPS
+102 AYSRILEVNPEDPS

-152 RESEALNRALVSVLK
+152 RESEALNRVLVSVLK
-167 ENDTVTSMLDATG
+167 ENGTVTSMLDATG

-266 FYLLLASKAGYQQA
+266 FYLLLASKAGYQPA
-280 ADSLKDYVVYA
+280 ADSLKDYAVSA
-291 GGMVASRFAIGFDD
+291 GGMAASRFAIGIDD
-305 AYSIISTYRTDP
+305 AYSVISTYRTDP
-317 EAALYLYALQ
+317 EAALYLYALL
-327 KGEQAAVGSVY
+327 KREENTAGTTNE
-338 NTGFSHCNI
+338 TGFSHCNI
-347 DITETLQA
+347 DITETLRN

-360 LKSWIGKYTSTQ
+360 LESWISKYVSAE

-384 LNCARHGDDSLAV
+384 LNYARHGEDSLAV
-397 KLITVAAQDGNH
+397 KLITFAAQGGNT

-415 EKKSGKTGQ
+415 AQKDAEKDSANANKEQSSA
-424 DTEED
+424 ER
-429 VFIYDFSRVFK
+429 VPVYDFSAILAILDKGPRWEVECKQEYLGYLKGEQWRDLQCAAYGVNYMCF
-440 KIDEVRNLKTSAW
+440 DE
-453 DGSITDYQAQLNR
+453 
-466 ARQNNVEECIRY
+466 NV
-478 IKGDKSCDVFDA
+478 V
-490 CSGFYHIGFD
+490 
-500 NNIILHENLILR
+500 LHEQLVLWTKEYCSISNNGWE
-512 TMYYRGS
+512 YRQLKELLKDNDS
-519 NYKFAFERLQKL
+519 M
-531 IKNSSKVWDADV
+531 IWDTDV
-543 VRECIEMC
+543 VGQCIGMCRE
-551 EGNTEKKKGLKLLQK
+551 NKKTKKGVKLLQK

-581 FRKLLLEQSAESDSD
+581 FKELLLKQETASGGNGKLSAD
-596 GKPFVGRIFY
+596 GMFY
-606 NDKADGEIYSI
+606 NDKADGKIYSI

-624 KDTKPITSPPP
+624 KDTKPITAPPS
-635 VKGIMGS
+635 VKGVMGS
-642 FSYKDKSAPATVR
+642 FSYRSKSAPAV
-655 TSSAS
+655 
-660 RVSSSATVRTSSAA
+660 
-674 GSSATSRSSS
+674 SRSSS
-684 ASGSTGS
+684 ASGSS
-691 HASSTTGSGESKPA
+691 VSSRSSSLSGQTVSRSSSPSGGESGTA
-705 SANTETVQLSETDR
+705 SANAETVQLSETDR
-719 KIVDYYKSKKGTRFS
+719 LIVDYYKSKAGTRFS

>member
-1 MRRILTAIL
+1 MGKILTAIL
-10 LFLPLLLRGQDY
+10 LFLPLLLWGQDY
-22 ETQGDNLYVAGNYEE
+22 ESKGDNAYRAGNYEE

-42 KAAKA
+42 NAAKA
-47 LMDSRKID
+47 WMDSRKTD

-61 LSLEKKIVR
+61 LALEKKIVR
-70 TGRLKAL
+70 AGRLKAL
-77 KAEADALYSTA
+77 KAEADALYSKA
-88 VSQQSRASY
+88 VSQQSRTVY
-97 SQAAE
+97 SQASD

-167 ENDTVTSMLDATG
+167 DNGTVTSMLDATG

-266 FYLLLASKAGYQQA
+266 FYLLLASKAGYQPA
-280 ADSLKDYVVYA
+280 ADSLKDYAVSA
-291 GGMVASRFAIGFDD
+291 GGMAASRFAIGIDD
-305 AYSIISTYRTDP
+305 AYSVISTYRTDP
-317 EAALYLYALQ
+317 EAALYLYALL
-327 KGEQAAVGSVY
+327 KREENTAGTTNE
-338 NTGFSHCNI
+338 TGFSHCNI
-347 DITETLQA
+347 DITETLRN

-360 LKSWIGKYTSTQ
+360 LESWISKYVSAK

-384 LNCARHGDDSLAV
+384 LNYARHGEDSLAV
-397 KLITVAAQDGNH
+397 KLITFAAQGGNT

-415 EKKSGKTGQ
+415 VQKDAEKDSANANKEQSSA
-424 DTEED
+424 ER
-429 VFIYDFSRVFK
+429 VPVYDFSAILAGLDK
-440 KIDEVRNLKTSAW
+440 GSSWEVECKQEYLGYLKGEQWRNL
-453 DGSITDYQAQLNR
+453 QL
-466 ARQNNVEECIRY
+466 AAYGVDDMCFDE
-478 IKGDKSCDVFDA
+478 DVV
-490 CSGFYHIGFD
+490 
-500 NNIILHENLILR
+500 LHEQLVLWTKKYCGNSNNGWE
-512 TMYYRGS
+512 YRQLKELLKDNDS
-519 NYKFAFERLQKL
+519 M
-531 IKNSSKVWDADV
+531 IWDTDV
-543 VRECIEMC
+543 VGQCIGMCRE
-551 EGNTEKKKGLKLLQK
+551 NKKTKKGVKLLQK

-581 FRKLLLEQSAESDSD
+581 FKELLLKQETASGGKGKLSAD
-596 GKPFVGRIFY
+596 GMFY
-606 NDKADGEIYSI
+606 NDKADGNIYSI

-624 KDTKPITSPPP
+624 KDTKPITAPPS
-635 VKGIMGS
+635 VKGVMGS
-642 FSYKDKSAPATVR
+642 FSYRSKSAPAV
-655 TSSAS
+655 S
-660 RVSSSATVRTSSAA
+660 RSSSAA
-674 GSSATSRSSS
+674 GSSVSSRSSS
-684 ASGSTGS
+684 LSGQTVSR
-691 HASSTTGSGESKPA
+691 SSSPSGGESGTA
-705 SANTETVQLSETDR
+705 SANAETVQLSETDR
-719 KIVDYYKSKKGTRFS
+719 LIVDYYKSKAGTRFS

-797 VAFRKDKKT
+797 VAFRKEKKAE
-806 GKYWISGSYE
+806 KYWISGSYE

>member
-1 MRRILTAIL
+1 MGKILTAIL
-10 LFLPLLLRGQDY
+10 LFLPLLLWGQDY
-22 ETQGDNLYVAGNYEE
+22 ESKGDNAYRGGDYEE

-42 KAAKA
+42 NAAKA
-47 LMDSRKID
+47 WMDSRKTD

-61 LSLEKKIVR
+61 LALEKKIVR
-70 TGRLKAL
+70 AGRLKAL
-77 KAEADALYSTA
+77 KAEADALYSKA
-88 VSQQSRASY
+88 VSQQSRAVY
-97 SQAAE
+97 SQASD
-102 AYSRILEGNPEDPS
+102 AYSRILEVNPEDPS

-139 VLAEQRREEQRRQ
+139 VLAEQRREEQRHQ

-167 ENDTVTSMLDATG
+167 ENGTVTSMLDATG

-266 FYLLLASKAGYQQA
+266 FYLLLASKAGYQPA

-291 GGMVASRFAIGFDD
+291 GGMAASRFAIGFDD
-305 AYSIISTYRTDP
+305 AYSVISTYRTDP
-317 EAALYLYALQ
+317 EAALYLYALL
-327 KGEQAAVGSVY
+327 KREENTAGTTNE
-338 NTGFSHCNI
+338 TGFSHCNI
-347 DITETLQA
+347 DITETLRN

-360 LKSWIGKYTSTQ
+360 LESWISKYVSAE

-384 LNCARHGDDSLAV
+384 LNYARHGEDSLAV
-397 KLITVAAQDGNH
+397 KLITFAAQGGNT

-415 EKKSGKTGQ
+415 AQKDAEKDSANANKEQSSA
-424 DTEED
+424 ER
-429 VFIYDFSRVFK
+429 VPVYDFSAILAILDKGPRW
-440 KIDEVRNLKTSAW
+440 EVECKQEYLGYLKGEQWRNL
-453 DGSITDYQAQLNR
+453 QR
-466 ARQNNVEECIRY
+466 AAYGVEYMCFGENV
-478 IKGDKSCDVFDA
+478 V
-490 CSGFYHIGFD
+490 
-500 NNIILHENLILR
+500 LHEQLLLF
-512 TMYYRGS
+512 TMDYVDAPW
-519 NYKFAFERLQKL
+519 NFVYKYLKELLKDNDSM
-531 IKNSSKVWDADV
+531 IWDTDV
-543 VRECIEMC
+543 VGQCIGMCRE
-551 EGNTEKKKGLKLLQK
+551 NKKTKKGVKLLQK

-581 FRKLLLEQSAESDSD
+581 FKELLLKQEAASGGKGKLSAD
-596 GKPFVGRIFY
+596 GMFY
-606 NDKADGEIYSI
+606 NDKADGKIYSI

-624 KDTKPITSPPP
+624 KDTKPITAPPS
-635 VKGIMGS
+635 VKGVMGS
-642 FSYKDKSAPATVR
+642 FIYRSKSAPTV
-655 TSSAS
+655 S
-660 RVSSSATVRTSSAA
+660 RSSSAA
-674 GSSATSRSSS
+674 GSSVSSRSSS
-684 ASGSTGS
+684 LSGQTVSR
-691 HASSTTGSGESKPA
+691 SSSPSGGESGTA
-705 SANTETVQLSETDR
+705 SAKAETVQLSETDR
-719 KIVDYYKSKKGTRFS
+719 LIVDYYKSKAGTRFS

>member
-22 ETQGDNLYVAGNYEE
+22 ETQGDNLYAAGNYEE

-47 LMDSRKID
+47 WMDSRKID

-102 AYSRILEGNPEDPS
+102 ACSRILEVNPEDPS

-167 ENDTVTSMLDATG
+167 ENGTVTSMLDATG

-186 PEGHPEDRAFAEALK
+186 PEGHPEERAFAEALK

-213 DSIAIYNRMGDLFL
+213 DSIAIYNQMGDLFL

-266 FYLLLASKAGYQQA
+266 FYLLLASKAGYQPA
-280 ADSLKDYVVYA
+280 ADSLKDYAVSA
-291 GGMVASRFAIGFDD
+291 GGMAASRFAIGIDD
-305 AYSIISTYRTDP
+305 AYSVISTYRTDP
-317 EAALYLYALQ
+317 EAALYLYALL
-327 KGEQAAVGSVY
+327 KREENTAGTTNE
-338 NTGFSHCNI
+338 TGFSHCNI
-347 DITETLQA
+347 DITETLRN

-360 LKSWIGKYTSTQ
+360 LESWISKYVSAE

-384 LNCARHGDDSLAV
+384 LNYARHGEDSLAV
-397 KLITVAAQDGNH
+397 KLITFAAQGGNT

-415 EKKSGKTGQ
+415 AQKDAEKDSDNANKEQSSA
-424 DTEED
+424 ER
-429 VFIYDFSRVFK
+429 VPVYDFSAILAILDK
-440 KIDEVRNLKTSAW
+440 GPSWEVECKQEYLKYLKGELW
-453 DGSITDYQAQLNR
+453 RCDLRR
-466 ARQNNVEECIRY
+466 AAYGVEYMCFGENV
-478 IKGDKSCDVFDA
+478 V
-490 CSGFYHIGFD
+490 
-500 NNIILHENLILR
+500 LHEQLLLF
-512 TMYYRGS
+512 TMYYVDAPW
-519 NYKFAFERLQKL
+519 NFAYKYLKELLKDNDSM
-531 IKNSSKVWDADV
+531 IWDTDV
-543 VRECIEMC
+543 VGQCIGMCRE
-551 EGNTEKKKGLKLLQK
+551 NKKTKKGVKLLQK

-581 FRKLLLEQSAESDSD
+581 FKELLLKQETASGGNGKLSAD
-596 GKPFVGRIFY
+596 GMFY
-606 NDKADGEIYSI
+606 NDKADGKIYSI

-624 KDTKPITSPPP
+624 KDTKPITAPPS
-635 VKGIMGS
+635 VKGVMGS
-642 FSYKDKSAPATVR
+642 FSYRSKSAPAV
-655 TSSAS
+655 
-660 RVSSSATVRTSSAA
+660 
-674 GSSATSRSSS
+674 SRSSS
-684 ASGSTGS
+684 PAG
-691 HASSTTGSGESKPA
+691 GESGTA
-705 SANTETVQLSETDR
+705 SAKAETVQLSETDR
-719 KIVDYYKSKKGTRFS
+719 LIVDYYKSKAGTRFS

>member
-1 MRRILTAIL
+1 MRKILTAIL

-22 ETQGDNLYVAGNYEE
+22 ETQGDNLYAAGNYEE

-42 KAAKA
+42 NAAKA
-47 LMDSRKID
+47 WMDSRKTD

-61 LSLEKKIVR
+61 LALEKKIVR
-70 TGRLKAL
+70 AGRLKAL
-77 KAEADALYSTA
+77 KAEADALYSKA
-88 VSQQSRASY
+88 VSQQSRTVY
-97 SQAAE
+97 SQAAD
-102 AYSRILEGNPEDPS
+102 AYSRILEVNPEDPS

-167 ENDTVTSMLDATG
+167 ENGTVTSMLDATG

-305 AYSIISTYRTDP
+305 AYSVISTYRTDP
-317 EAALYLYALQ
+317 EAALYLYALL
-327 KGEQAAVGSVY
+327 KREENTAGTTNE
-338 NTGFSHCNI
+338 TGFSHCNI
-347 DITETLQA
+347 DITETLRN

-360 LKSWIGKYTSTQ
+360 LESWISKYVSAE

-384 LNCARHGDDSLAV
+384 LNYARHGEDSLAV
-397 KLITVAAQDGNH
+397 KLITFAAQGGNT

-415 EKKSGKTGQ
+415 VQKDAEKDSANANKEQSSA
-424 DTEED
+424 ER
-429 VFIYDFSRVFK
+429 VPVYDFSAILAGLDK
-440 KIDEVRNLKTSAW
+440 GSSWEVECKQEYLGYLKGEQWRNL
-453 DGSITDYQAQLNR
+453 QL
-466 ARQNNVEECIRY
+466 AAYGVDDMCFDE
-478 IKGDKSCDVFDA
+478 DVV
-490 CSGFYHIGFD
+490 
-500 NNIILHENLILR
+500 LHEQLVLWTKKYCGNSNNGWE
-512 TMYYRGS
+512 YRQLKELLKDNDS
-519 NYKFAFERLQKL
+519 M
-531 IKNSSKVWDADV
+531 IWDTDV
-543 VRECIEMC
+543 VGQCIGMCRE
-551 EGNTEKKKGLKLLQK
+551 NKKTKKGVKLLQK

-581 FRKLLLEQSAESDSD
+581 FKELLLKQEAASGGKGKLSAD
-596 GKPFVGRIFY
+596 GMFY
-606 NDKADGEIYSI
+606 NDKADGKIYSI

-624 KDTKPITSPPP
+624 KDTKPITAPPS
-635 VKGIMGS
+635 VKGVMGS
-642 FSYKDKSAPATVR
+642 FIYRSKSAPAV
-655 TSSAS
+655 S
-660 RVSSSATVRTSSAA
+660 RSSSAA
-674 GSSATSRSSS
+674 GSSVSSRSSS
-684 ASGSTGS
+684 LSGQTVSR
-691 HASSTTGSGESKPA
+691 SSSPAGGESGTA
-705 SANTETVQLSETDR
+705 SAKAETVQLSETDR
-719 KIVDYYKSKKGTRFS
+719 LIVDYYKSKAGTRFS

>member
-1 MRRILTAIL
+1 MGKILTAIL
-10 LFLPLLLRGQDY
+10 LFLPLLLWGQDY
-22 ETQGDNLYVAGNYEE
+22 ESKGDNAYRAGNYEE

-42 KAAKA
+42 NAAKA
-47 LMDSRKID
+47 WMDSRKTD

-61 LSLEKKIVR
+61 LALEKKIVR
-70 TGRLKAL
+70 AGRLKAL
-77 KAEADALYSTA
+77 KAEADALYSKA
-88 VSQQSRASY
+88 VSQQSRTVY
-97 SQAAE
+97 SQAAD
-102 AYSRILEGNPEDPS
+102 AYSRILEVNPEDPS

-167 ENDTVTSMLDATG
+167 ENGTVTSMLDATG

-305 AYSIISTYRTDP
+305 AYSVISTYRTDP
-317 EAALYLYALQ
+317 EAALYLYALL
-327 KGEQAAVGSVY
+327 KREENTAGTTNE
-338 NTGFSHCNI
+338 TGFSHCNI
-347 DITETLQA
+347 DITETLRN

-360 LKSWIGKYTSTQ
+360 LESWISKYVSAE

-384 LNCARHGDDSLAV
+384 LNYARHGEDSLAV
-397 KLITVAAQDGNH
+397 KLITFAAQGGNT

-415 EKKSGKTGQ
+415 VQKDAEKDSANANKEQSSA
-424 DTEED
+424 ER
-429 VFIYDFSRVFK
+429 VPVYDFSAILAGLDK
-440 KIDEVRNLKTSAW
+440 GSSWEVECKQEYLGYLKGEQWRNL
-453 DGSITDYQAQLNR
+453 QL
-466 ARQNNVEECIRY
+466 AAYGVDDMCFDE
-478 IKGDKSCDVFDA
+478 DVV
-490 CSGFYHIGFD
+490 
-500 NNIILHENLILR
+500 LHEQLVLWTKKYCGNSNNGWE
-512 TMYYRGS
+512 YRQLKELLKDNDS
-519 NYKFAFERLQKL
+519 M
-531 IKNSSKVWDADV
+531 IWDTDV
-543 VRECIEMC
+543 VGQCIGMCRE
-551 EGNTEKKKGLKLLQK
+551 NKKTKKGVKLLQK

-581 FRKLLLEQSAESDSD
+581 FKELLLKQEAASGGKGKLSAD
-596 GKPFVGRIFY
+596 GMFY
-606 NDKADGEIYSI
+606 NDKADGKIYSI

-624 KDTKPITSPPP
+624 KDTKPITAPPS
-635 VKGIMGS
+635 VKGVMGS
-642 FSYKDKSAPATVR
+642 FIYRSKSAPAV
-655 TSSAS
+655 S
-660 RVSSSATVRTSSAA
+660 RSSSAA
-674 GSSATSRSSS
+674 GSSVSSRSSS
-684 ASGSTGS
+684 LSGQTVSR
-691 HASSTTGSGESKPA
+691 SSSPAGGESGTA
-705 SANTETVQLSETDR
+705 SAKAETVQLSETDR
-719 KIVDYYKSKKGTRFS
+719 LIVDYYKSKAGTRFS

>member
-1 MRRILTAIL
+1 MGKILTAIL
-10 LFLPLLLRGQDY
+10 LFLPLLLWGQDY
-22 ETQGDNLYVAGNYEE
+22 ESKGDNAYRAGNYEE

-47 LMDSRKID
+47 WMDSKKID

-61 LSLEKKIVR
+61 LALEKKIVR
-70 TGRLKAL
+70 AGRLKAL

-102 AYSRILEGNPEDPS
+102 ACSRILEVNPDDRS
-116 ALSGKSRC
+116 AQSR
-124 REWITGYDRAAERER
+124 REQCMRWISQQERI
-139 VLAEQRREEQRRQ
+139 AEQQRLQ
-152 RESEALNRALVSVLK
+152 REAEARNKALVSLLK
-167 ENDTVTSMLDATG
+167 EGTVTSMLAAID

-186 PEGHPEDRAFAEALK
+186 PEKYAEERSFAEALK
-201 HYISDGFGTVSE
+201 HYIADGFGTVSE

-227 EAGKPQIA
+227 EAGKPQVA

-257 AKSKTRQDI
+257 AASKSRQDI
-266 FYLLLASKAGYQQA
+266 FYLLLASKAGYQPA
-280 ADSLKDYVVYA
+280 TEALKDYDVST
-291 GGMVASRFAIGFDD
+291 GSMTASGFAIGFDD
-305 AYSIISTYRTDP
+305 AYTIISTYRTDP
-317 EAALYLYALQ
+317 EAALYLYALL

-338 NTGFSHCNI
+338 KTGFSHCNI

-372 KGDWLSWFYSVG
+372 KSDWLSWFYSSG
-384 LNCARHGDDSLAV
+384 LNYARHGDDSLAV
-397 KLITVAAQDGNH
+397 KLITVAAQEGNH
-409 TASQWL
+409 AASQWL
-415 EKKSGKTGQ
+415 EKRNAEKVSANANQDQPSGEGTP
-424 DTEED
+424 
-429 VFIYDFSRVFK
+429 IYDFSAILAGLDK
-440 KIDEVRNLKTSAW
+440 GSSWEVECKQEYLGYLKGEQWRNL
-453 DGSITDYQAQLNR
+453 QL
-466 ARQNNVEECIRY
+466 AAYGVDDMCFDE
-478 IKGDKSCDVFDA
+478 DVV
-490 CSGFYHIGFD
+490 
-500 NNIILHENLILR
+500 LHEQLVLWTKKYCGNSNNGWE
-512 TMYYRGS
+512 YRQLKELLKDNDS
-519 NYKFAFERLQKL
+519 M
-531 IKNSSKVWDADV
+531 IWDTDV
-543 VRECIEMC
+543 VGQCIGMCRE
-551 EGNTEKKKGLKLLQK
+551 NKKTKKGVKLLQK

-581 FRKLLLEQSAESDSD
+581 FKELLLKQEAASGGKGKLSAD
-596 GKPFVGRIFY
+596 GMFY
-606 NDKADGEIYSI
+606 NDKADGKIYSI

-624 KDTKPITSPPP
+624 KDTKPITAPPS
-635 VKGIMGS
+635 VKGVMGS
-642 FSYKDKSAPATVR
+642 FIYRSKSAPAV
-655 TSSAS
+655 S
-660 RVSSSATVRTSSAA
+660 RSSSAA
-674 GSSATSRSSS
+674 GSSVSSRSSS
-684 ASGSTGS
+684 LSGQTVSR
-691 HASSTTGSGESKPA
+691 SSSPAGGESGTA
-705 SANTETVQLSETDR
+705 SAKAETVQLSETDR
-719 KIVDYYKSKKGTRFS
+719 LIVDYYKSKAGTRFS

>member
-1 MRRILTAIL
+1 MGKILTAIL

-22 ETQGDNLYVAGNYEE
+22 ETQGDNLYAAGNYEE

-47 LMDSRKID
+47 WMDSRKID

-61 LSLEKKIVR
+61 LALEKKIVR

-102 AYSRILEGNPEDPS
+102 ACSRILEVNPDDRS
-116 ALSGKSRC
+116 AQSR
-124 REWITGYDRAAERER
+124 REQCMRWISQQERI
-139 VLAEQRREEQRRQ
+139 AEQQRLQ
-152 RESEALNRALVSVLK
+152 REAEARNKALVSLLK
-167 ENDTVTSMLDATG
+167 EGTVTDMLAAID

-186 PEGHPEDRAFAEALK
+186 PEKYAEERAFAEALK

-266 FYLLLASKAGYQQA
+266 FYLLLASKVGYQPA
-280 ADSLKDYVVYA
+280 ADSLKDYAVSA
-291 GGMVASRFAIGFDD
+291 GGMAASRFAIGIDD
-305 AYSIISTYRTDP
+305 AYSVISTYRTDP
-317 EAALYLYALQ
+317 EAALYLYALL
-327 KGEQAAVGSVY
+327 KREENTAGTTNE
-338 NTGFSHCNI
+338 TGFSHCNI
-347 DITETLQA
+347 DITETLRN

-360 LKSWIGKYTSTQ
+360 LESWISKYVSAE

-384 LNCARHGDDSLAV
+384 LNYARHGEDSLAV
-397 KLITVAAQDGNH
+397 KLITFAAQGGNT

-415 EKKSGKTGQ
+415 EKRNAEKVSANANQ
-424 DTEED
+424 EQSSAER
-429 VFIYDFSRVFK
+429 VPVYDFSAILAVLDKGSSWRVECK
-440 KIDEVRNLKTSAW
+440 QEYLKYLKGEQWRNLQLAAY
-453 DGSITDYQAQLNR
+453 GVDYMCFDE
-466 ARQNNVEECIRY
+466 NV
-478 IKGDKSCDVFDA
+478 V
-490 CSGFYHIGFD
+490 
-500 NNIILHENLILR
+500 LHEQLVLWTKAYCRISNNGR
-512 TMYYRGS
+512 RYR
-519 NYKFAFERLQKL
+519 KL
-531 IKNSSKVWDADV
+531 KELLKDNDSMIWDTDV
-543 VRECIEMC
+543 VGQCIGMCRE
-551 EGNTEKKKGLKLLQK
+551 NKKTKKGVKLLQK

-581 FRKLLLEQSAESDSD
+581 FKELLLKQETASGGKGKLSAD
-596 GKPFVGRIFY
+596 GMFY
-606 NDKADGEIYSI
+606 NDKADGKIYSI

-624 KDTKPITSPPP
+624 KDTKPITAPPS
-635 VKGIMGS
+635 VKGVMGS
-642 FSYKDKSAPATVR
+642 FSYRSKSAPAV
-655 TSSAS
+655 S
-660 RVSSSATVRTSSAA
+660 RSSSAA
-674 GSSATSRSSS
+674 GSSVSSRSSS
-684 ASGSTGS
+684 LSGQTVSR
-691 HASSTTGSGESKPA
+691 SSSPAGGESGTA
-705 SANTETVQLSETDR
+705 SAKAETVQLSETDR
-719 KIVDYYKSKKGTRFS
+719 LIVDYYKSKAGTRFS

>member
-1 MRRILTAIL
+1 MGKILTAIL
-10 LFLPLLLRGQDY
+10 LFLPLLLWGQDY
-22 ETQGDNLYVAGNYEE
+22 ESKGDNAYRGGDYEE

-42 KAAKA
+42 NAAKA
-47 LMDSRKID
+47 WMDSRKTD

-61 LSLEKKIVR
+61 LALEKKIVR
-70 TGRLKAL
+70 AGRLKAL
-77 KAEADALYSTA
+77 KAEADALYSKA
-88 VSQQSRASY
+88 VSQQSRTVY
-97 SQAAE
+97 SQASD

-167 ENDTVTSMLDATG
+167 DNGTVTSMLDATG

-266 FYLLLASKAGYQQA
+266 FYLLLASKAGYQPA
-280 ADSLKDYVVYA
+280 ADSLKDYAVSA
-291 GGMVASRFAIGFDD
+291 GGMVASRFAIGIDD
-305 AYSIISTYRTDP
+305 AYSVISTYRTDP
-317 EAALYLYALQ
+317 EAALYLYALL
-327 KGEQAAVGSVY
+327 KREENTAGTTNE
-338 NTGFSHCNI
+338 TGFSHCNI
-347 DITETLQA
+347 DITETLRN

-360 LKSWIGKYTSTQ
+360 LESWISKYVSAE
-372 KGDWLSWFYSVG
+372 KGEWLSWFYSVG
-384 LNCARHGDDSLAV
+384 LNYARHGEDSLAV
-397 KLITVAAQDGNH
+397 KLITFAAQGGNT

-415 EKKSGKTGQ
+415 AQKDAEKDSANANKEQSS
-424 DTEED
+424 EER
-429 VFIYDFSRVFK
+429 VPVYDFSAILAGLDK
-440 KIDEVRNLKTSAW
+440 GSSWEVECKQEYLGYLKGEQWRNL
-453 DGSITDYQAQLNR
+453 QL
-466 ARQNNVEECIRY
+466 AAYGVDDMCFDE
-478 IKGDKSCDVFDA
+478 DVV
-490 CSGFYHIGFD
+490 
-500 NNIILHENLILR
+500 LHEQLVLWTKEYCGISNNGWE
-512 TMYYRGS
+512 YRQLKELLKDNDS
-519 NYKFAFERLQKL
+519 M
-531 IKNSSKVWDADV
+531 IWDTDV
-543 VRECIEMC
+543 VDQCIGMC
-551 EGNTEKKKGLKLLQK
+551 SDAKNGRKGLKLLQK

-581 FRKLLLEQSAESDSD
+581 FKELLLKQETASGGNGKLSAD
-596 GKPFVGRIFY
+596 GMFY
-606 NDKADGEIYSI
+606 NDKADGKIYSI

-624 KDTKPITSPPP
+624 KDTKPITAPPS
-635 VKGIMGS
+635 VKGVMGS
-642 FSYKDKSAPATVR
+642 FSYRSKSAPAV
-655 TSSAS
+655 S
-660 RVSSSATVRTSSAA
+660 RSSSAA
-674 GSSATSRSSS
+674 GSSASSRSSS
-684 ASGSTGS
+684 LSGQTVSR
-691 HASSTTGSGESKPA
+691 SSSPAGGESGTA
-705 SANTETVQLSETDR
+705 SANAETVQLSETDR
-719 KIVDYYKSKKGTRFS
+719 LIVDYYKSKAGTRFS

>member
-22 ETQGDNLYVAGNYEE
+22 ETQGDNLYAAGNYEE

-47 LMDSRKID
+47 WMDSRKID

-102 AYSRILEGNPEDPS
+102 ACSRILEVNPDDRS
-116 ALSGKSRC
+116 AQSR
-124 REWITGYDRAAERER
+124 REQCMRWISQQERI
-139 VLAEQRREEQRRQ
+139 AEQQRLQ
-152 RESEALNRALVSVLK
+152 REAEARNKALVSLLK
-167 ENDTVTSMLDATG
+167 EGTVTDMLAAID

-266 FYLLLASKAGYQQA
+266 FYLLLASKAGYQPA
-280 ADSLKDYVVYA
+280 ADSLKDYAVSA
-291 GGMVASRFAIGFDD
+291 GGMAASRFAIGIDD
-305 AYSIISTYRTDP
+305 AYSVISTYRTDP
-317 EAALYLYALQ
+317 EAALYLYALL
-327 KGEQAAVGSVY
+327 KREENTAGTTNE
-338 NTGFSHCNI
+338 TGFSHCNI
-347 DITETLQA
+347 DITETLRN

-360 LKSWIGKYTSTQ
+360 LESWISKYVSAE

-384 LNCARHGDDSLAV
+384 LNYARHGEDSLAV
-397 KLITVAAQDGNH
+397 KLITVAAQEGNH
-409 TASQWL
+409 AASQWL
-415 EKKSGKTGQ
+415 EKRNAEKVSANANQEQPSGESTP
-424 DTEED
+424 
-429 VFIYDFSRVFK
+429 IYDFSA
-440 KIDEVRNLKTSAW
+440 ILAGLD
-453 DGSITDYQAQLNR
+453 
-466 ARQNNVEECIRY
+466 
-478 IKGDKSCDVFDA
+478 
-490 CSGFYHIGFD
+490 SGFDWDVKCKKEYLDYLKGEFCDLQRAAYGIDDMGFEE
-500 NNIILHENLILR
+500 NIALHESLIVWTESYLSVSNNSWR
-512 TMYYRGS
+512 YRQLKEFLKDNDS
-519 NYKFAFERLQKL
+519 M
-531 IKNSSKVWDADV
+531 IWDSDV
-543 VRECIEMC
+543 VDQCIGMC
-551 EGNTEKKKGLKLLQK
+551 SDAKNGRKGLKLLQK

-581 FRKLLLEQSAESDSD
+581 FRKLLLEQEKASGSEGD
-596 GKPFVGRIFY
+596 GIYY

-635 VKGIMGS
+635 IKGIMGS
-642 FSYKDKSAPATVR
+642 FSYKDKSVSAAVR

-660 RVSSSATVRTSSAA
+660 RVSSSATVHTSSAA
-674 GSSATSRSSS
+674 GSSASSRSSS
-684 ASGSTGS
+684 ASGSTVS

-761 FLLTFTQR
+761 FLFTFTQR

-792 LRALS
+792 LRSLS
-797 VAFRKDKKT
+797 VTFRKEKKAE
-806 GKYWISGSYE
+806 KYWISGSYE

>member
-1 MRRILTAIL
+1 MGKILTAIL
-10 LFLPLLLRGQDY
+10 LFLPLLLWGQDY
-22 ETQGDNLYVAGNYEE
+22 ESKGDNAYRAGDYEE

-42 KAAKA
+42 NAAKA
-47 LMDSRKID
+47 WMDSRKTD

-61 LSLEKKIVR
+61 LALEKKIVR
-70 TGRLKAL
+70 AGRLKAL
-77 KAEADALYSTA
+77 KAEADALYSKA
-88 VSQQSRASY
+88 VSQQSRTVY
-97 SQAAE
+97 SQASD

-167 ENDTVTSMLDATG
+167 ENGTVTSMLDATG

-186 PEGHPEDRAFAEALK
+186 PEGHPEERAFAEALK

-280 ADSLKDYVVYA
+280 ADSLKDYAVSA
-291 GGMVASRFAIGFDD
+291 GGMAASRFAIGIDD
-305 AYSIISTYRTDP
+305 AYSVISTYRSDP
-317 EAALYLYALQ
+317 EAALYLYALL
-327 KGEQAAVGSVY
+327 KREENTAGTTNE
-338 NTGFSHCNI
+338 TGFSHCNI
-347 DITETLQA
+347 DITETLRN

-360 LKSWIGKYTSTQ
+360 LESWISKYVSAE

-384 LNCARHGDDSLAV
+384 MNYARHGEDSLAV
-397 KLITVAAQDGNH
+397 KLITFAAQGGNT

-415 EKKSGKTGQ
+415 AQKDAEKDSDNANKEQSSA
-424 DTEED
+424 ER
-429 VFIYDFSRVFK
+429 VPVYDFSAILAGLDK
-440 KIDEVRNLKTSAW
+440 GSSWEVECKQEYLGYLKGEQWRNL
-453 DGSITDYQAQLNR
+453 QL
-466 ARQNNVEECIRY
+466 AAYGVDDMCFDE
-478 IKGDKSCDVFDA
+478 DVV
-490 CSGFYHIGFD
+490 
-500 NNIILHENLILR
+500 LHEQLVLWTKKYCGNSNNGWE
-512 TMYYRGS
+512 YRQLKELLKDNDS
-519 NYKFAFERLQKL
+519 M
-531 IKNSSKVWDADV
+531 IWDTDV
-543 VRECIEMC
+543 VGQCIGMCRE
-551 EGNTEKKKGLKLLQK
+551 NKKTKKGVKLLQK

-581 FRKLLLEQSAESDSD
+581 FKELLLKQEAASGGNGKLSAD
-596 GKPFVGRIFY
+596 GMFY
-606 NDKADGEIYSI
+606 NDKADGKIYSI

-624 KDTKPITSPPP
+624 KDTKPITAPPS
-635 VKGIMGS
+635 VKGVMGS
-642 FSYKDKSAPATVR
+642 FSYRSKSAPAV
-655 TSSAS
+655 S
-660 RVSSSATVRTSSAA
+660 RSSSAA
-674 GSSATSRSSS
+674 GSSVSSRSSS
-684 ASGSTGS
+684 LSGQTVSR
-691 HASSTTGSGESKPA
+691 SSSPAGGESGTA
-705 SANTETVQLSETDR
+705 SANAETVQLSETDR
-719 KIVDYYKSKKGTRFS
+719 LIVDYYKSKAGTRFS

-769 YNTYKVKGQI
+769 YNTYKVEGQI

>member
-1 MRRILTAIL
+1 MGKILTAIL
-10 LFLPLLLRGQDY
+10 LFLPLLLWGQDY
-22 ETQGDNLYVAGNYEE
+22 ESKGDNAYRAGDYEE

-42 KAAKA
+42 NAAKA
-47 LMDSRKID
+47 WMDSRKTD

-61 LSLEKKIVR
+61 LALEKKIVR
-70 TGRLKAL
+70 AGRLKAL
-77 KAEADALYSTA
+77 KAEADALYSKA
-88 VSQQSRASY
+88 VSQQSRTVY
-97 SQAAE
+97 SQASD
-102 AYSRILEGNPEDPS
+102 AYSRILEVNPKDPS

-124 REWITGYDRAAERER
+124 REWITGYDRAA

-167 ENDTVTSMLDATG
+167 ENGTVTSMLDATG

-266 FYLLLASKAGYQQA
+266 FYLLLASKAGYQPA
-280 ADSLKDYVVYA
+280 ADSLKDYAVSA
-291 GGMVASRFAIGFDD
+291 GGMVASRFAIGIDD
-305 AYSIISTYRTDP
+305 AYSVISTYRTDP
-317 EAALYLYALQ
+317 EAALYLYALL
-327 KGEQAAVGSVY
+327 KREENTAGTTNE
-338 NTGFSHCNI
+338 TGFSHCNI
-347 DITETLQA
+347 DITETLRN

-360 LKSWIGKYTSTQ
+360 LESWISKYVSAE

-384 LNCARHGDDSLAV
+384 LNYARHGEDSLAV
-397 KLITVAAQDGNH
+397 KLITFAAQGGNT

-415 EKKSGKTGQ
+415 VQKDAEKDSANANKEQSSA
-424 DTEED
+424 ER
-429 VFIYDFSRVFK
+429 VPVYDFSAILAGLDK
-440 KIDEVRNLKTSAW
+440 GSSWEVECKQEYLGYLKGEQWRNL
-453 DGSITDYQAQLNR
+453 QL
-466 ARQNNVEECIRY
+466 AAYGVDDMCFDE
-478 IKGDKSCDVFDA
+478 DVV
-490 CSGFYHIGFD
+490 
-500 NNIILHENLILR
+500 LHEQLVLWTKKYCGNSNNGWE
-512 TMYYRGS
+512 YRQLKELLKDNDS
-519 NYKFAFERLQKL
+519 M
-531 IKNSSKVWDADV
+531 IWDTDV
-543 VRECIEMC
+543 VGQCIGMCRE
-551 EGNTEKKKGLKLLQK
+551 NKKTKKGVKLLQK

-581 FRKLLLEQSAESDSD
+581 FKELLLKQEAASGGKGKLSAD
-596 GKPFVGRIFY
+596 GMFY
-606 NDKADGEIYSI
+606 NDKADGKIYSI

-624 KDTKPITSPPP
+624 KDTKPITAPPS
-635 VKGIMGS
+635 VKGVMGS
-642 FSYKDKSAPATVR
+642 FSYRSKSAPAV
-655 TSSAS
+655 S
-660 RVSSSATVRTSSAA
+660 RSSSAA
-674 GSSATSRSSS
+674 GSSVSSRSSS
-684 ASGSTGS
+684 LSGQTVSR
-691 HASSTTGSGESKPA
+691 SSSPSGGESGTA
-705 SANTETVQLSETDR
+705 SANAETVQLSETDR
-719 KIVDYYKSKKGTRFS
+719 LIVDYYKSKAGTRFS

>member
-22 ETQGDNLYVAGNYEE
+22 ETQGDNLYAAGNYEE

-42 KAAKA
+42 KAAKSW
-47 LMDSRKID
+47 MDSRKID

-102 AYSRILEGNPEDPS
+102 ACSRILEVNPDDRS
-116 ALSGKSRC
+116 AQSR
-124 REWITGYDRAAERER
+124 REQCMRWISQQERI
-139 VLAEQRREEQRRQ
+139 AEQQRLQ
-152 RESEALNRALVSVLK
+152 REAEARNKALVSLLK
-167 ENDTVTSMLDATG
+167 EGTVTDMLAAID

-186 PEGHPEDRAFAEALK
+186 PEKYAEERSFAEALK
-201 HYISDGFGTVSE
+201 HYIADGFGTVSE
-213 DSIAIYNRMGDLFL
+213 DSIAIYNRMGDLFK
-227 EAGKPQIA
+227 EAGKPQVA

-257 AKSKTRQDI
+257 VKSKSRQDI
-266 FYLLLASKAGYQQA
+266 FYLLLASKAGYQPA
-280 ADSLKDYVVYA
+280 TEALKDYAVST
-291 GGMVASRFAIGFDD
+291 GGMTASGFAIGFDD
-305 AYSIISTYRTDP
+305 AYSIISTYRNDP
-317 EAALYLYALQ
+317 EAALYLYALL

-384 LNCARHGDDSLAV
+384 LNCAGHGDDSLAV
-397 KLITVAAQDGNH
+397 KLITVAAQEGNH
-409 TASQWL
+409 AASQWL
-415 EKKSGKTGQ
+415 EKRNAEKVSANANQDQPSGEGTP
-424 DTEED
+424 
-429 VFIYDFSRVFK
+429 IYDFSAILAGLDSGSDWEVKCK
-440 KIDEVRNLKTSAW
+440 KEYLDYLKGEFCDLQRAAYGID
-453 DGSITDYQAQLNR
+453 DMGF
-466 ARQNNVEECIRY
+466 EE
-478 IKGDKSCDVFDA
+478 
-490 CSGFYHIGFD
+490 
-500 NNIILHENLILR
+500 NIALHECLIVWTESYLSVSNNSWR
-512 TMYYRGS
+512 YRQLKEFLKDNDS
-519 NYKFAFERLQKL
+519 M
-531 IKNSSKVWDADV
+531 IWDSDV
-543 VRECIEMC
+543 VDQCIGMC
-551 EGNTEKKKGLKLLQK
+551 SDAKNGRKGQKLLQK

-581 FRKLLLEQSAESDSD
+581 FRKLLLEQEKASGSEGD
-596 GKPFVGRIFY
+596 GIYY

-642 FSYKDKSAPATVR
+642 FSYKDKSASAAVR
-655 TSSAS
+655 TSTAS

-674 GSSATSRSSS
+674 GSSASSRSSS
-684 ASGSTGS
+684 LSGQTVSR
-691 HASSTTGSGESKPA
+691 SSSPAGGESGTA
-705 SANTETVQLSETDR
+705 SANAETVQLSETDR
-719 KIVDYYKSKKGTRFS
+719 LIVDYYKSKAGTRFS

>member
-1 MRRILTAIL
+1 MTAIL
-10 LFLPLLLRGQDY
+10 LFLPLLLWGQDY
-22 ETQGDNLYVAGNYEE
+22 ESKGDNAYRAGDYEE

-42 KAAKA
+42 NAAKA
-47 LMDSRKID
+47 WMDSRKTD

-61 LSLEKKIVR
+61 LALEKKIVR
-70 TGRLKAL
+70 AGRLKAL
-77 KAEADALYSTA
+77 KAEADALYSKA
-88 VSQQSRASY
+88 VSQQSRTVY
-97 SQAAE
+97 SQASD

-167 ENDTVTSMLDATG
+167 ENGTVTSMLDATG

-186 PEGHPEDRAFAEALK
+186 PEGHPEERAFAEALK

-280 ADSLKDYVVYA
+280 ADSLKDYAVSA
-291 GGMVASRFAIGFDD
+291 GGMAASRFAIGIDD
-305 AYSIISTYRTDP
+305 AYSVISTYRSDP
-317 EAALYLYALQ
+317 EAALYLYALL
-327 KGEQAAVGSVY
+327 KREENTAGTTNE
-338 NTGFSHCNI
+338 TGFSHCNI
-347 DITETLQA
+347 DITETLRN

-360 LKSWIGKYTSTQ
+360 LESWISKYVSAE

-384 LNCARHGDDSLAV
+384 MNYARHGEDSLAV
-397 KLITVAAQDGNH
+397 KLITFAAQGGNT

-415 EKKSGKTGQ
+415 AQKDAEKDSDNANKEQSSA
-424 DTEED
+424 ER
-429 VFIYDFSRVFK
+429 VPVYDFSAILAGLDK
-440 KIDEVRNLKTSAW
+440 GSSWEVECKQEYLGYLKGEQWRNL
-453 DGSITDYQAQLNR
+453 QL
-466 ARQNNVEECIRY
+466 AAYGVDDMCFDE
-478 IKGDKSCDVFDA
+478 DVV
-490 CSGFYHIGFD
+490 
-500 NNIILHENLILR
+500 LHEQLVLWTKKYCGNSNNGWE
-512 TMYYRGS
+512 YRQLKELLKDNDS
-519 NYKFAFERLQKL
+519 M
-531 IKNSSKVWDADV
+531 IWDTDV
-543 VRECIEMC
+543 VGQCIGMCRE
-551 EGNTEKKKGLKLLQK
+551 NKKTKKGVKLLQK

-581 FRKLLLEQSAESDSD
+581 FKELLLKQEAASGGNGKLSAD
-596 GKPFVGRIFY
+596 GMFY
-606 NDKADGEIYSI
+606 NDKADGKIYSI

-624 KDTKPITSPPP
+624 KDTKPITAPPS
-635 VKGIMGS
+635 VKGVMGS
-642 FSYKDKSAPATVR
+642 FSYRSKSAPAV
-655 TSSAS
+655 S
-660 RVSSSATVRTSSAA
+660 RSSSAA
-674 GSSATSRSSS
+674 GSSVSSRSSS
-684 ASGSTGS
+684 LSGQTVSR
-691 HASSTTGSGESKPA
+691 SSSPAGGESGTA
-705 SANTETVQLSETDR
+705 SANAETVQLSETDR
-719 KIVDYYKSKKGTRFS
+719 LIVDYYKSKAGTRFS

-769 YNTYKVKGQI
+769 YNTYKVEGQI

>member
-1 MRRILTAIL
+1 MGKILTAIL
-10 LFLPLLLRGQDY
+10 LFLPLLLWGQDY
-22 ETQGDNLYVAGNYEE
+22 ESKGDNAYRGGDYEE

-42 KAAKA
+42 NAAKA
-47 LMDSRKID
+47 WMDSRKTD

-61 LSLEKKIVR
+61 LALEKKIVR
-70 TGRLKAL
+70 AGRLKAL
-77 KAEADALYSTA
+77 KAEADALYSKA
-88 VSQQSRASY
+88 VSQQSRAVY
-97 SQAAE
+97 SQASD
-102 AYSRILEGNPEDPS
+102 AYSRILEVNPEDPS

-152 RESEALNRALVSVLK
+152 RESEALNRVLVSVLK
-167 ENDTVTSMLDATG
+167 ENGTVTSMLDATG

-266 FYLLLASKAGYQQA
+266 FYLLLASKAGYQPA
-280 ADSLKDYVVYA
+280 ADSLKDYAVSA
-291 GGMVASRFAIGFDD
+291 GGMAASRFAIGIDD
-305 AYSIISTYRTDP
+305 AYSVISTYRTDP
-317 EAALYLYALQ
+317 EAALYLYALL
-327 KGEQAAVGSVY
+327 KREENTAGTTNE
-338 NTGFSHCNI
+338 TGFSHCNI
-347 DITETLQA
+347 DITETLRN

-360 LKSWIGKYTSTQ
+360 LESWISKYVSAK

-384 LNCARHGDDSLAV
+384 LNYARHGEDSLAV
-397 KLITVAAQDGNH
+397 KLITFAAQGGNI

-415 EKKSGKTGQ
+415 AQKDAEKDSANANKEQSSA
-424 DTEED
+424 ER
-429 VFIYDFSRVFK
+429 VPVYDFSAILAGLDK
-440 KIDEVRNLKTSAW
+440 GSSWEVECKQEYLGYLKGEQWRNL
-453 DGSITDYQAQLNR
+453 QL
-466 ARQNNVEECIRY
+466 AAYGVDDMCFDE
-478 IKGDKSCDVFDA
+478 DVV
-490 CSGFYHIGFD
+490 
-500 NNIILHENLILR
+500 LHEQLVLWTKKYCGNSNNGWE
-512 TMYYRGS
+512 YRQLKELLKDNDS
-519 NYKFAFERLQKL
+519 M
-531 IKNSSKVWDADV
+531 IWDTDV
-543 VRECIEMC
+543 VGQCIGMCRE
-551 EGNTEKKKGLKLLQK
+551 NKKTKKGVKLLQK

-581 FRKLLLEQSAESDSD
+581 FKELLLKQETASGGNGKLSAD
-596 GKPFVGRIFY
+596 GMFY
-606 NDKADGEIYSI
+606 DDKADGNIYSI

-624 KDTKPITSPPP
+624 KDTKPITAPPS
-635 VKGIMGS
+635 VKGVMGS
-642 FSYKDKSAPATVR
+642 FSYRSKSAPAV
-655 TSSAS
+655 S
-660 RVSSSATVRTSSAA
+660 RSSSAA
-674 GSSATSRSSS
+674 GSSVSSRSSS
-684 ASGSTGS
+684 LSGQTVSR
-691 HASSTTGSGESKPA
+691 SSSPSGGESGTA
-705 SANTETVQLSETDR
+705 SANAETVQLSETDR
-719 KIVDYYKSKKGTRFS
+719 LIVDYYKSKAGTRFS

>member
-1 MRRILTAIL
+1 MTAIL
-10 LFLPLLLRGQDY
+10 LFLPLLLWGQDY
-22 ETQGDNLYVAGNYEE
+22 ESKGDNAYRAGDYEE

-42 KAAKA
+42 NAAKA
-47 LMDSRKID
+47 WMDSRKTD

-61 LSLEKKIVR
+61 LALEKKIVR
-70 TGRLKAL
+70 AGRLKAL
-77 KAEADALYSTA
+77 KAEADALYSKA
-88 VSQQSRASY
+88 VSQQSRTVY
-97 SQAAE
+97 SQAAD
-102 AYSRILEGNPEDPS
+102 AYSRILEVNPEDPS

-152 RESEALNRALVSVLK
+152 RKSEALNRALVSVLK
-167 ENDTVTSMLDATG
+167 ENGTVTSMLDATG

-201 HYISDGFGTVSE
+201 HYFSDGFGTVSE

-266 FYLLLASKAGYQQA
+266 FYLLLASKAGYQPA
-280 ADSLKDYVVYA
+280 ADSLKDYAVST
-291 GGMVASRFAIGFDD
+291 GGMAASRFAIGIDD
-305 AYSIISTYRTDP
+305 AYSVISTYRTDP
-317 EAALYLYALQ
+317 EAALYLYALL
-327 KGEQAAVGSVY
+327 KREENTAGTTNE
-338 NTGFSHCNI
+338 TGFSHCNI
-347 DITETLQA
+347 DITETLRN

-360 LKSWIGKYTSTQ
+360 LESWISKYVSAE

-384 LNCARHGDDSLAV
+384 LNYARHGEDSLAV
-397 KLITVAAQDGNH
+397 KLITFAAQGGNT

-415 EKKSGKTGQ
+415 AQKDAEKDSANANKEQSSA
-424 DTEED
+424 ER
-429 VFIYDFSRVFK
+429 VPVYDFSAILAGLDK
-440 KIDEVRNLKTSAW
+440 GSSWEVECKQEYLGYLKGEQWRNL
-453 DGSITDYQAQLNR
+453 QL
-466 ARQNNVEECIRY
+466 AAYGVDDMCFDE
-478 IKGDKSCDVFDA
+478 DVV
-490 CSGFYHIGFD
+490 
-500 NNIILHENLILR
+500 LHEQLVLWTKKYCGNSNNGWE
-512 TMYYRGS
+512 YRQLKELLKDNDS
-519 NYKFAFERLQKL
+519 M
-531 IKNSSKVWDADV
+531 IWDTDV
-543 VRECIEMC
+543 VGQCIGMCRE
-551 EGNTEKKKGLKLLQK
+551 NKKTKKGVKLLQK

-581 FRKLLLEQSAESDSD
+581 FKELLLKQETASGGNGKLSAD
-596 GKPFVGRIFY
+596 GMFY
-606 NDKADGEIYSI
+606 DDKADGNIYSI

-624 KDTKPITSPPP
+624 KDTKPITAPPS
-635 VKGIMGS
+635 VKGVMGS
-642 FSYKDKSAPATVR
+642 FSYRSKSAPAV
-655 TSSAS
+655 S
-660 RVSSSATVRTSSAA
+660 RSSSAA
-674 GSSATSRSSS
+674 GSSVSSRSSS
-684 ASGSTGS
+684 LSGQAVSR
-691 HASSTTGSGESKPA
+691 SSSPSGGESGTA
-705 SANTETVQLSETDR
+705 SAKAETVQLSETDR
-719 KIVDYYKSKKGTRFS
+719 LIVDYYKSKAGTRFS

>member
-1 MRRILTAIL
+1 MGKILTAIL
-10 LFLPLLLRGQDY
+10 LFLPLLLWGQDY
-22 ETQGDNLYVAGNYEE
+22 ESKGDNAYRAGNYEE

-42 KAAKA
+42 NAAKA
-47 LMDSRKID
+47 WMDSRKTD

-61 LSLEKKIVR
+61 LALEKKIVR
-70 TGRLKAL
+70 AGRLKAL
-77 KAEADALYSTA
+77 KAEADALYSKA
-88 VSQQSRASY
+88 VSQQSRTVY
-97 SQAAE
+97 SQAAD
-102 AYSRILEGNPEDPS
+102 AYSRILEVNPEDPS

-167 ENDTVTSMLDATG
+167 ENGTVTSMLDATG

-186 PEGHPEDRAFAEALK
+186 PEGHPEERAFAEALK
-201 HYISDGFGTVSE
+201 HYISDGFRTVSE

-257 AKSKTRQDI
+257 VKSKSRQDI
-266 FYLLLASKAGYQQA
+266 FYLLLASKAGYQPA
-280 ADSLKDYVVYA
+280 TEALKDYDVST
-291 GGMVASRFAIGFDD
+291 GGMVASRLAIGFDD
-305 AYSIISTYRTDP
+305 AYTIISTYRTDP
-317 EAALYLYALQ
+317 EAALYLYALL

-384 LNCARHGDDSLAV
+384 LNYARHGEDSLAV
-397 KLITVAAQDGNH
+397 KLITVAAQEGNN

-415 EKKSGKTGQ
+415 EKRNAEKASANADQEQPSGEGTP
-424 DTEED
+424 
-429 VFIYDFSRVFK
+429 IYDFSVILAGLDSGSDWRVECK
-440 KIDEVRNLKTSAW
+440 QEYLKYLKGKLCYLHKAAY
-453 DGSITDYQAQLNR
+453 GVDYMGF
-466 ARQNNVEECIRY
+466 EE
-478 IKGDKSCDVFDA
+478 
-490 CSGFYHIGFD
+490 
-500 NNIILHENLILR
+500 NIALHEYLILWTKFYLSVSNNSWR
-512 TMYYRGS
+512 YRQLKEFLKDNDS
-519 NYKFAFERLQKL
+519 M
-531 IKNSSKVWDADV
+531 IWDSDV
-543 VRECIEMC
+543 VDQCIGMC
-551 EGNTEKKKGLKLLQK
+551 SDEKNGRKGLKLLQK

-571 GIYDRRIIEQ
+571 GIYDRRIISQ
-581 FRKLLLEQSAESDSD
+581 FRKLLLEQATASYSDEKTSE
-596 GKPFVGRIFY
+596 GRIFY
-606 NDKADGEIYSI
+606 NDKADGKIYSI

-624 KDTKPITSPPP
+624 KDTKPITAPPS
-635 VKGIMGS
+635 VKGVMGS
-642 FSYKDKSAPATVR
+642 FSYRSKSAPAV
-655 TSSAS
+655 S
-660 RVSSSATVRTSSAA
+660 RSSSAA
-674 GSSATSRSSS
+674 GSSVSSRSSS
-684 ASGSTGS
+684 LSGQTVSR
-691 HASSTTGSGESKPA
+691 SSSPAGGESGTA
-705 SANTETVQLSETDR
+705 SANAETVQLSETDR
-719 KIVDYYKSKKGTRFS
+719 LIVDYYKSKAGTRFS

>member
-1 MRRILTAIL
+1 MGKILTAIL

-22 ETQGDNLYVAGNYEE
+22 ETQGDNLYAAGNYEE

-47 LMDSRKID
+47 WMDSRKID

-102 AYSRILEGNPEDPS
+102 ACSRILEVNPDDRS
-116 ALSGKSRC
+116 AQSR
-124 REWITGYDRAAERER
+124 REQCMRWISQQERI
-139 VLAEQRREEQRRQ
+139 AEQQRLQ
-152 RESEALNRALVSVLK
+152 REAEARNKALVSLLK
-167 ENDTVTSMLDATG
+167 EGTVTDMLAAID

-186 PEGHPEDRAFAEALK
+186 PEKYAEERSFAEALK
-201 HYISDGFGTVSE
+201 HYIADGFGTVSE
-213 DSIAIYNRMGDLFL
+213 DSIAIYNRMGDLFK
-227 EAGKPQIA
+227 EAGKPQVA

-257 AKSKTRQDI
+257 VKSKSRQDI
-266 FYLLLASKAGYQQA
+266 FYLLLASKAGYQPA
-280 ADSLKDYVVYA
+280 TEALKDYAVST
-291 GGMVASRFAIGFDD
+291 GGMTASGFAIGFDD
-305 AYSIISTYRTDP
+305 AYSIISTYRNDP
-317 EAALYLYALQ
+317 EAALYLYALL

-384 LNCARHGDDSLAV
+384 LNCAGHGDDSLAV
-397 KLITVAAQDGNH
+397 KLITVAAQEGNH
-409 TASQWL
+409 AASQWL
-415 EKKSGKTGQ
+415 EKRNAEKVSANANQDQPSGEGTP
-424 DTEED
+424 
-429 VFIYDFSRVFK
+429 IYDFSAILAGLDSGSDWEVKCK
-440 KIDEVRNLKTSAW
+440 KEYLDYLKGEFCDLQRAAYGID
-453 DGSITDYQAQLNR
+453 DMGF
-466 ARQNNVEECIRY
+466 EE
-478 IKGDKSCDVFDA
+478 
-490 CSGFYHIGFD
+490 
-500 NNIILHENLILR
+500 NIALHECLIVWTESYLSVSNNSWR
-512 TMYYRGS
+512 YRQLKEFLKDNDS
-519 NYKFAFERLQKL
+519 M
-531 IKNSSKVWDADV
+531 IWDSDV
-543 VRECIEMC
+543 VDQCIGMC
-551 EGNTEKKKGLKLLQK
+551 SDAKNGRKGQKLLQK

-581 FRKLLLEQSAESDSD
+581 FKELLLKQETASGGKGKLSAD
-596 GKPFVGRIFY
+596 GMFY
-606 NDKADGEIYSI
+606 NDKADGKIYSI

-624 KDTKPITSPPP
+624 KDTKPITAPPS
-635 VKGIMGS
+635 VKGVMGS
-642 FSYKDKSAPATVR
+642 FSYRSKSAPAV
-655 TSSAS
+655 S
-660 RVSSSATVRTSSAA
+660 RSSSAA
-674 GSSATSRSSS
+674 GSSVSSRSSS
-684 ASGSTGS
+684 LSGQTVSR
-691 HASSTTGSGESKPA
+691 SSSPAGGESGTA
-705 SANTETVQLSETDR
+705 SANAETVQLSETDR
-719 KIVDYYKSKKGTRFS
+719 LIVDYYKSKAGTRFS

>member
-22 ETQGDNLYVAGNYEE
+22 ENQGDNLYAAGNYEE

-47 LMDSRKID
+47 LLDSRKID

-102 AYSRILEGNPEDPS
+102 ACSRILEVNPDDRS
-116 ALSGKSRC
+116 AQSR
-124 REWITGYDRAAERER
+124 REQCMRWISQQERI
-139 VLAEQRREEQRRQ
+139 AEQQRLQ
-152 RESEALNRALVSVLK
+152 READARNKALGSLLK
-167 ENDTVTSMLDATG
+167 EGTVTDMLAAID

-266 FYLLLASKAGYQQA
+266 FYLLLASKAGYQPA
-280 ADSLKDYVVYA
+280 ADSLKDYVVYT
-291 GGMVASRFAIGFDD
+291 VPSRFAIGLDD
-305 AYSIISTYRTDP
+305 AYSVISTYRNDP
-317 EAALYLYALQ
+317 EAALYLYALL
-327 KGEQAAVGSVY
+327 KREENTAGTTNE
-338 NTGFSHCNI
+338 TGFSHCNI
-347 DITETLQA
+347 DITETLRN

-360 LKSWIGKYTSTQ
+360 LESWISKYVSAE

-384 LNCARHGDDSLAV
+384 LNYARHGEDSLAV
-397 KLITVAAQDGNH
+397 KLITFAAQGGNT

-415 EKKSGKTGQ
+415 AQKDAEKDSDNANKEQSSA
-424 DTEED
+424 ER
-429 VFIYDFSRVFK
+429 VPVYDFSRVFK
-440 KIDEVRNLKTSAW
+440 QIDEVRKLKTSAW
-453 DGSITDYQAQLNR
+453 DGSITDYRAQLNR

-478 IKGDKSCDVFDA
+478 IKGDKSFDVFDA
-490 CSGFYHIGFD
+490 YCGFYHIGFD
-500 NNIILHENLILR
+500 NNVILHENLILR

-519 NYKFAFERLQKL
+519 NHKFAFEQLQKL

-551 EGNTEKKKGLKLLQK
+551 EGNTDKKKGVKLLQK

-571 GIYDRRIIEQ
+571 GIYDRRIISQ
-581 FRKLLLEQSAESDSD
+581 FRKLLLEQATASYSDEKTSE
-596 GKPFVGRIFY
+596 GRIFY
-606 NDKADGEIYSI
+606 NDKADGQIYSI

-624 KDTKPITSPPP
+624 KDTKPITAPPS
-635 VKGIMGS
+635 VKGVMGS
-642 FSYKDKSAPATVR
+642 FSYRSKSAPAV
-655 TSSAS
+655 S
-660 RVSSSATVRTSSAA
+660 RSSSAA
-674 GSSATSRSSS
+674 GSSVSSRSSS
-684 ASGSTGS
+684 LSGQTVSR
-691 HASSTTGSGESKPA
+691 SSSPAGGESGTA
-705 SANTETVQLSETDR
+705 SAKAETVQLSETDR
-719 KIVDYYKSKKGTRFS
+719 LIVDYYKSKAGTKFS

>member
-1 MRRILTAIL
+1 MGKILTAIL
-10 LFLPLLLRGQDY
+10 LFLPLLLWGQDY
-22 ETQGDNLYVAGNYEE
+22 ESKGDNAYRAGDYEE

-42 KAAKA
+42 NAAKA
-47 LMDSRKID
+47 WMDSRKTD

-61 LSLEKKIVR
+61 LALEKKIVR
-70 TGRLKAL
+70 AGRLKAL
-77 KAEADALYSTA
+77 KAEADALYSKA
-88 VSQQSRASY
+88 VSQQSRAVY
-97 SQAAE
+97 SQASD
-102 AYSRILEGNPEDPS
+102 AYSRILEVNPEDPS

-152 RESEALNRALVSVLK
+152 RESEALNRVLVSVLK
-167 ENDTVTSMLDATG
+167 ENGTVTSMLDATG

-266 FYLLLASKAGYQQA
+266 FYLLLASKAGYQPA
-280 ADSLKDYVVYA
+280 ADSLKDYAVSA
-291 GGMVASRFAIGFDD
+291 GGMVASRFAIGIDD
-305 AYSIISTYRTDP
+305 AYSVISTYRTDP
-317 EAALYLYALQ
+317 EAALYLYALL
-327 KGEQAAVGSVY
+327 KREENTAGTTNE
-338 NTGFSHCNI
+338 TGFSHCNI
-347 DITETLQA
+347 DITETLRN

-360 LKSWIGKYTSTQ
+360 LESWISKYVSAE

-384 LNCARHGDDSLAV
+384 LNYARHGEDSLAV
-397 KLITVAAQDGNH
+397 KLITFAAQGGNT

-415 EKKSGKTGQ
+415 AQKDAEKDSANANKEQSSA
-424 DTEED
+424 ER
-429 VFIYDFSRVFK
+429 VPVYDFSAILAGLDK
-440 KIDEVRNLKTSAW
+440 GSSWEVECKQEYLGYLKGEQWRNL
-453 DGSITDYQAQLNR
+453 QL
-466 ARQNNVEECIRY
+466 AAYGVDDMCFDE
-478 IKGDKSCDVFDA
+478 DVV
-490 CSGFYHIGFD
+490 
-500 NNIILHENLILR
+500 LHEQLVLWTKKYCGNSNNGWE
-512 TMYYRGS
+512 YRQLKELLKDNDS
-519 NYKFAFERLQKL
+519 M
-531 IKNSSKVWDADV
+531 IWDTDV
-543 VRECIEMC
+543 VGQCIGMCRE
-551 EGNTEKKKGLKLLQK
+551 NKKTKKGVKLLQK

-581 FRKLLLEQSAESDSD
+581 FKELLLKQETASGGNGKLSAD
-596 GKPFVGRIFY
+596 GMFY
-606 NDKADGEIYSI
+606 NDKADGKIYSI

-624 KDTKPITSPPP
+624 KDTKPITAPPS
-635 VKGIMGS
+635 VKGVMGS
-642 FSYKDKSAPATVR
+642 FSYRSKSAPAV
-655 TSSAS
+655 S
-660 RVSSSATVRTSSAA
+660 RSSSAA
-674 GSSATSRSSS
+674 GSSVSSRSSFLSGQTVSRSSS
-684 ASGSTGS
+684 PAG
-691 HASSTTGSGESKPA
+691 GESGTA
-705 SANTETVQLSETDR
+705 SANAETVQLSETDR
-719 KIVDYYKSKKGTRFS
+719 LIVDYYKSKAGTRFS

>member
-1 MRRILTAIL
+1 MRKILTAIL

-22 ETQGDNLYVAGNYEE
+22 ETQGDNLYAAGNYEE

-47 LMDSRKID
+47 WMDSRKID

-102 AYSRILEGNPEDPS
+102 ACSRILEVNPDDRS
-116 ALSGKSRC
+116 AQSR
-124 REWITGYDRAAERER
+124 REQCMRWISRQERI
-139 VLAEQRREEQRRQ
+139 AEQQRLQ
-152 RESEALNRALVSVLK
+152 REAEARNKALVSLLK
-167 ENDTVTSMLDATG
+167 EGTVTDMLAAID

-186 PEGHPEDRAFAEALK
+186 PDGNAEERSFAEALK
-201 HYISDGFGTVSE
+201 HYIADGFGTVSE
-213 DSIAIYNRMGDLFL
+213 DSIAIYNRMGDLFM
-227 EAGKPQIA
+227 EAGKPQAA

-257 AKSKTRQDI
+257 VKSKSRQDI
-266 FYLLLASKAGYQQA
+266 FYLLLASKAGYQPA
-280 ADSLKDYVVYA
+280 TEALKDYDVST
-291 GGMVASRFAIGFDD
+291 GGMAASGFAIGFDD

-360 LKSWIGKYTSTQ
+360 LKSWIGKYIWIGKYTSTQ

-792 LRALS
+792 LRSLS
-797 VAFRKDKKT
+797 VTFRKEKKAE
-806 GKYWISGSYE
+806 KYWISGSYE

>member
-47 LMDSRKID
+47 WMDSRKID

-102 AYSRILEGNPEDPS
+102 ACSRILEVNPDDRS
-116 ALSGKSRC
+116 AQSR
-124 REWITGYDRAAERER
+124 REQCMRWISQQERI
-139 VLAEQRREEQRRQ
+139 AEQQRLQ
-152 RESEALNRALVSVLK
+152 REAEARNKALVSLLK
-167 ENDTVTSMLDATG
+167 EGTVTDMLAAID

-186 PEGHPEDRAFAEALK
+186 PDGNTEERSFAKALK
-201 HYISDGFGTVSE
+201 HYISEGFETVSE

-266 FYLLLASKAGYQQA
+266 FYLLLASKAGYQPA
-280 ADSLKDYVVYA
+280 ADSLKDYAVSA
-291 GGMVASRFAIGFDD
+291 GGMAASRFAIGIDD
-305 AYSIISTYRTDP
+305 AYSVISTYRTDP
-317 EAALYLYALQ
+317 EAALYLYALL
-327 KGEQAAVGSVY
+327 KREENTAGTT
-338 NTGFSHCNI
+338 NKTGFSHCNI

-372 KGDWLSWFYSVG
+372 KGDWLSWFYSIG
-384 LNCARHGDDSLAV
+384 LNYARHGDDSLAV

-415 EKKSGKTGQ
+415 EKRNAEKVSANANQDQPSGEGTP
-424 DTEED
+424 
-429 VFIYDFSRVFK
+429 IYDFSAILAGLDSGSDWVVKCK
-440 KIDEVRNLKTSAW
+440 KEYLDYLKGEFCNLQRAAYGID
-453 DGSITDYQAQLNR
+453 DMGF
-466 ARQNNVEECIRY
+466 EE
-478 IKGDKSCDVFDA
+478 
-490 CSGFYHIGFD
+490 
-500 NNIILHENLILR
+500 NIALHEYLIVWTKFYLK
-512 TMYYRGS
+512 YSNNSWEYRELKEFLKDNDS
-519 NYKFAFERLQKL
+519 M
-531 IKNSSKVWDADV
+531 IWDSDV
-543 VRECIEMC
+543 VDQCIGMC
-551 EGNTEKKKGLKLLQK
+551 SDEKNGRKGLKLLQK

-581 FRKLLLEQSAESDSD
+581 FKELLLKQETASGGNGKLSAD
-596 GKPFVGRIFY
+596 GMFY
-606 NDKADGEIYSI
+606 DDKADGNIYSI

-624 KDTKPITSPPP
+624 KDTKPITAPPS
-635 VKGIMGS
+635 VKGVMGS
-642 FSYKDKSAPATVR
+642 FSYRSKSAPAV
-655 TSSAS
+655 S
-660 RVSSSATVRTSSAA
+660 RSSSAA
-674 GSSATSRSSS
+674 GSSVSSRSSS
-684 ASGSTGS
+684 LSGQTVSR
-691 HASSTTGSGESKPA
+691 SSSPSGGESGTA
-705 SANTETVQLSETDR
+705 SANAETVQLSETDR
-719 KIVDYYKSKKGTRFS
+719 LIVDYYKSKAGTRFS